1 MSATPSSSAS
11 AKGKNE
17 KRQENEKRQ
26 DKDKQNEDKIK
37 FDTIVKQYLDET
49 KKKGESGSE
58 SSKESVVPEPE
69 LEVRFGTMKH
79 STPLSKDN
87 VTNIIKKLKSSQFK
101 QETEEYSLRV
111 FLNDSDVR
119 VQLDGFSNIQNFCID
134 NSVADKN
141 AAMVVKKNMEHK
153 VTREDGSEFTSDIRP
168 VDNTDFDFRVSLQTE
183 REIGKDERE
192 QIVSNWKT
200 SGKNF
205 RYIRRTA
212 FTHPDYPVRVDI
224 SVVKDTFTPSRKS
237 YGNFKS
243 SNIMK
248 GEDKYEVEIEV
259 DNSTVIKMG
268 IQLDVLLKGLRECIK
283 LILSGIQSSNFP
295 ISNDEI
301 RKIQDEYSKLIYSGD
316 VRPPSRLAFI
326 GPASVTLQIK
336 NIAPVG
342 KYKMPSIRTN
352 YSVTDKAD
360 GLRKLLFVSNS
371 GKIYLID
378 SLMNVQFTG
387 LITEIKAFHNTLL
400 DGEHV
405 LHDKSGSFINLYL
418 AFDIYFIKGESVRER
433 SFYTS
438 SKEHADKSRH
448 SEMLKYISNVDANPI
463 LKGVKNPLVI
473 QSKRFYFDDGESGV
487 SAMFGLKSEDNASE
501 RIFMLCKQCIESEY
515 KYVTD
520 GLIFT
525 PCNTGVGGSSPG
537 QVGPLDRKFTW
548 ALSFKWKPPQ
558 YNTVDFLVN
567 TVKDD
572 KTNRDKV
579 TDKIDSGTISGINML
594 SQRQVDSYKELIL
607 KVGFDPS
614 NRSNK
619 IIPNAC
625 AIIYEG
631 AIDKVFGGSGE
642 YKPIQF
648 LPSNPYDANAGICLI
663 KLNSEGDMVTEEGAE
678 IFEDLTIVEFKYDKP
693 EKRWIPLRVRY
704 DKTADLRKN
713 GKNFGND
720 YKTADSVWYSIH
732 YPVTEDIIKGVD
744 KNINYDETSGASE
757 SASSISEVYYKSG
770 GGQEKLTEGL
780 RDFHNKF
787 VKSALI
793 YEMTKS
799 GDTLID
805 YAVGKAGDLHKWKES
820 GLSFIFGVDISR
832 DNIENPA
839 NGACARY
846 VNFARENS
854 GKMDAMF
861 VVGNSSRNVKDGG
874 AFANSSQLTR
884 EISNSVFGKG
894 SVDALK
900 KLGLNGVVANYGKG
914 ENGFDISSIQFAV
927 HYMFETE
934 DALNGFLRN
943 VCECTKVGGVFIG
956 TAFNGKKVF
965 DLLKRNGVKKNE
977 SYILFKGSSASGGG
991 GADRSKKIIEI
1002 IKKYDDDLR
1011 FPPDE
1016 FSLGYEIQVWQESIN
1031 NYISEYLVNF
1041 EYLDNMM
1048 SKYGFE
1054 PHHLDKGDIF
1064 RKSRSSFEE
1073 LFKVMREYHSSN
1085 PLYSKALAMSNEEK
1099 TVSFLND
1106 YFIYKKVR
1114 DVDCANLRHTVVV
1127 PRTEKQKTFAIH
1139 DKQGINHTRL
1149 VDILTDHK
1157 WKQVDIKTPNADFAW
1172 VGATV
1177 GSDFLRYEE
1186 SIYEIK
1192 TTLKNLLKGNGV
1204 KGYSTSDPDY
1214 PYTKNVITDKAQLYI
1229 ELKKKCPETCKKY
1242 MAESWFLSDEKRV
1255 AEYSEAD
1262 DGILIIKP
1270 LGVGAGG
1277 GEGIVYVTNKE
1288 ELTEFTNAFKRKK
1301 EKKDKGT
1308 KEYLVSK
1315 YIRNPMLIQGKKFH
1329 LRMYFMVCTRPNN
1342 KSDWFLFDEGKIIT
1356 AELPYK
1362 DADYMN
1368 KKIHDTHFKSTTK
1381 NRLFPDSRELGIS
1394 DKEAKSIMQQM
1405 REVLRC
1411 AYDVYKPHIAS
1422 TRESKYG
1429 FEVFGCDFMVTS
1441 DGGVKLLEINARHDY
1456 GVNDVKKESPEVY
1469 ERFCSDFWDWVYK
1482 NALEPIFSVDNE
1494 KTEKY
1499 ESEHDRVVAVI
1510 EKGFPFVERFW
1521 TKDDAQSAFD
1531 LIKSKIANASI
1542 ATLRKENY
1550 IQNTPYDILT
1560 GKKETEEVNK
1570 FIREYIG
1577 ANDNLKLNLTKDKN
1591 GKRLS
1596 YLMLQFDKSR
1606 GEFVSIKSPD
1616 EAVLDKDYLLV
1627 DYFTEPSKIT
1637 VRIAKGEPSLEEHFT
1652 KGTLIEKAVRILR
1665 RKSLEITDENLHDI
1679 IVSQSEG
1686 GVERREQAFNM
1697 KMSKID
1703 GKDKRV
1709 YLASAENA
1717 FVYIMI
1723 WKLLFPE
1730 MSSSDDFSNL
1740 KILDGA
1746 GGYGSRL
1753 MAAIMMNASYVGVEP
1768 NHLSTP
1774 GFNKM
1779 IEMFG
1784 SSEKQKM
1791 LEDGLPNAVG
1801 VDTLPP
1807 GWADVV
1813 MFSPPMWGKEVYNDE
1828 TVAKQSTNMFN
1839 NEKMWLSEFLHSSI
1853 EVLWSRLRVGGF
1865 IVFQS
1870 VRYDYI
1876 GEYMMKEH
1884 FAKGKDGEFVGIIS
1898 RVTSAGRY
1906 KPNWVWQKV
1915 NPREQEGSSKE
1926 GKEEEGAG
1934 KEEEGA
1940 GKEEEE
1946 EKEEEGAAGKEEEEV
1961 KGKEEKGESKKKV
1974 IFVKRKTIKK
1984 TPTPP

>member
-1 MSATPSSSAS
+1 MSSSKRHEERERE
-11 AKGKNE
+11 KGEGKIMVA
-17 KRQENEKRQ
+17 
-26 DKDKQNEDKIK
+26 KDKEKQSEEKIK
-37 FDTIVKQYLDET
+37 FDTIVKTYLDEIT
-49 KKKGESGSE
+49 KAKSD
-58 SSKESVVPEPE
+58 SSLNPE
-69 LEVRFGTMKH
+69 LEVRFGTMRQ
-79 STPLSKDN
+79 SAPLTKDN
-87 VTNIIKKLKSSQFK
+87 VTNVIKKLKSLQF
-101 QETEEYSLRV
+101 QQSGEEYSLRI

-134 NSVADKN
+134 NSIADKN
-141 AAMVVKKNMEHK
+141 AVMVIKRNMEHK
-153 VTREDGSEFTSDIRP
+153 VIREDGSEFVSDVRP

-192 QIVSNWKT
+192 QIVANWKS

-212 FTHPDYPVRVDI
+212 FTHPDYPVRIDI

-243 SNIMK
+243 ANVMR

-259 DNSTVIKMG
+259 VNSEVSAMG
-268 IQLDVLLKGLRECIK
+268 LETLLKGLRECIK
-283 LILSGIQSSNFP
+283 TILSGIQSSNFP
-295 ISNDEI
+295 ISNDEM
-301 RKIQDEYSKLIYSGD
+301 RQVQDEYSKLIYGGD
-316 VRPPSRLAFI
+316 VRPPSRIAFI
-326 GPASVTLQIK
+326 GPSSVTLQIK
-336 NIAPVG
+336 NIAPIG
-342 KYKMPSIRTN
+342 AYKMSSIRKN

-360 GLRKLLFVSNS
+360 GLRKLLFISTG
-371 GKIYLID
+371 GKMYLID
-378 SLMNVQFTG
+378 PLLNVQFTG
-387 LITEIKAFHNTLL
+387 LVVDIKAFHNTLL

-405 LHDKSGSFINLYL
+405 LHDKNGAFINLYL
-418 AFDIYFIKGESVRER
+418 AFDIYFLKGESVRER

-438 SKEHADKSRH
+438 NKEHMDKSRH
-448 SEMLKYISNVDANPI
+448 SEMLKYIANMDAKPV
-463 LKGVKNPLVI
+463 LKNAKSPLTV
-473 QSKRFYFDDGESGV
+473 QAKRFYFDDGGDIM
-487 SAMFGLKSEDNASE
+487 MFGETMTKSEENASE
-501 RIFMLCKQCIESEY
+501 RIFALCKQCLESEY

-525 PCNTGVGGSSPG
+525 PCNTGVGGTTPG

-579 TDKIDSGTISGINML
+579 IEKIDGGSISGINML
-594 SQRQVDSYKELIL
+594 SNRQVDSYKELVL

-625 AIIYEG
+625 AMIYEG
-631 AIDKVFGGSGE
+631 TIDKIAGGSGE

-648 LPSNPYDANAGICLI
+648 LPSNPYDASAGLCLM
-663 KLNSEGDMVTEEGAE
+663 KLNTDGDMVTEEGAE
-678 IFEDLTIVEFKYDKP
+678 VFEDLTIVEFKYDKP
-693 EKRWIPLRVRY
+693 EKRWIPLRIRY

-744 KNINYDETSGASE
+744 KNINYDETSSGDVSG
-757 SASSISEVYYKSG
+757 SIAEVYYKSSTSSNT
-770 GGQEKLTEGL
+770 EKLTEGL

-787 VKSALI
+787 VKAALI
-793 YEMTKS
+793 YEMSKA

-805 YAVGKAGDLHKWKES
+805 FAVGKAGDLHKWKES
-820 GLSFIFGVDISR
+820 GLSFVYGIDISR

-839 NGACARY
+839 NGACLRY
-846 VNFARENS
+846 VNFARENA

-861 VVGNSSRNVKDGG
+861 VVGNTSRNVKDGA
-874 AFANSSQLTR
+874 AFSGSSQLTR

-914 ENGFDISSIQFAV
+914 EVGFDISSIQFAL
-927 HYMFETE
+927 HYMFENE

-956 TAFNGKKVF
+956 TTFNGKKVF

-977 SYILFKGSSASGGG
+977 SFILFKGGVTDS
-991 GADRSKKIIEI
+991 SKKIIEI
-1002 IKKYDDDLR
+1002 VKKYDDDLR

-1016 FSLGYEIQVWQESIN
+1016 FSLGYEIQVWQESIG

-1041 EYLDNMM
+1041 EYLDGMM

-1064 RKSRSSFEE
+1064 RKSRASFEE
-1073 LFKVMREYHSSN
+1073 LFRIMREHHSSN
-1085 PLYSKALAMSNEEK
+1085 TLYAKALGMSNEEK
-1099 TVSFLND
+1099 TLSFLND

-1114 DVDCANLRHTVVV
+1114 DVDCSNLRHTVVV
-1127 PRTEKQKTFAIH
+1127 SKTEKQKTFAIH
-1139 DKQGINHTRL
+1139 DKQGLNHTRL

-1177 GSDFLRYEE
+1177 GGDFLRYED
-1186 SIYEIK
+1186 SIYDIK

-1204 KGYSTSDPDY
+1204 KGFSTSDPDY
-1214 PYTKNVITDKAQLYI
+1214 PYTKNVITDKAQLYM
-1229 ELKKKCPETCKKY
+1229 EMSKKCPEICKKY
-1242 MAESWFLSDEKRV
+1242 MAESWLLSDEKRV
-1255 AEYSEAD
+1255 TEYNEAD
-1262 DGILIIKP
+1262 DGVLIIKP

-1288 ELTEFTNAFKRKK
+1288 ELTEFTNAAKRRKQSK
-1301 EKKDKGT
+1301 EKGSKD
-1308 KEYLVSK
+1308 YLVSK
-1315 YIRNPMLIQGKKFH
+1315 YIRNPMLIEGKKFH
-1329 LRMYFMVCTRPNN
+1329 LRMYFMVCMRPNH
-1342 KSDWFLFDEGKIIT
+1342 KSDWFLFEEGKIIT

-1368 KKIHDTHFKSTTK
+1368 KKIHDTHFKSTKK
-1381 NRLFPDSRELGIS
+1381 NRLFPESRELGIS

-1411 AYDVYKPHIAS
+1411 AYDVYKPHVAS

-1441 DGGVKLLEINARHDY
+1441 DVGVKLLEINARHDY
-1456 GVNDVKKESPEVY
+1456 GVNDVKKEAPEVY
-1469 ERFCSDFWDWVYK
+1469 ERFCSDFWDWIYK
-1482 NALEPIFSVDNE
+1482 HAIEPVFSVDFE
-1494 KTEKY
+1494 GEEKY
-1499 ESEHDRVVAVI
+1499 DSEHDRVMSII

-1531 LIKSKIANASI
+1531 LIKSKIADASV

-1550 IQNTPYDILT
+1550 IQNTPYDILS

-1577 ANDNLKLNLTKDKN
+1577 ANDNLKFRIQGD
-1591 GKRLS
+1591 GKR
-1596 YLMLQFDKSR
+1596 DKSK
-1606 GEFVSIKSPD
+1606 GEFISIKSPD
-1616 EAVLDKDYLLV
+1616 EVVLDKDYLLV
-1627 DYFTEPSKIT
+1627 DYFTEPSKIM

-1652 KGTLIEKAVRILR
+1652 KGTLVEKAVRALR
-1665 RKSLEITDENLHDI
+1665 RKSLEFTDENLHNI

-1686 GVERREQAFNM
+1686 EQRREEAFNM
-1697 KMSKID
+1697 KISKID
-1703 GKDKRV
+1703 GKEKKV
-1709 YLASAENA
+1709 YLASAENT
-1717 FVYIMI
+1717 FVYIII
-1723 WKLLFPE
+1723 WKLLFPLLE
-1730 MSSSDDFSNL
+1730 DLSSL

-1753 MAAIMMNASYVGVEP
+1753 MAAIILNATYVGVEP
-1768 NHLSTP
+1768 NPLSTP
-1774 GFNKM
+1774 GFQKM

-1784 SSEKQKM
+1784 SPEKQKM

-1801 VDTLPP
+1801 VDKLPP

-1828 TVAKQSTNMFN
+1828 TVEKQSINMFT
-1839 NEKMWLSEFLHSSI
+1839 NEKVWLSDFLYASI

-1876 GEYMMKEH
+1876 GEYMMRQHFTKE
-1884 FAKGKDGEFVGIIS
+1884 KDGEFVGIIS
-1898 RVTSAGRY
+1898 RVTSSGRY

-1915 NPREQEGSSKE
+1915 DRQSSISE
-1926 GKEEEGAG
+1926 PLSEASEVSEA
-1934 KEEEGA
+1934 
-1940 GKEEEE
+1940 E
-1946 EKEEEGAAGKEEEEV
+1946 EKEDVGEVAGA
-1961 KGKEEKGESKKKV
+1961 EKTQDKQNPPKKKV
-1974 IFVKRKTIKK
+1974 IFVKRKTLKK
-1984 TPTPP
+1984 QPSPPS

>member
-1 MSATPSSSAS
+1 MSSGKRDEERE
-11 AKGKNE
+11 KGKPITA
-17 KRQENEKRQ
+17 K
-26 DKDKQNEDKIK
+26 DKEKQNEEKQK
-37 FDTIVKQYLDET
+37 FDTIVNTYLDEVRKAST
-49 KKKGESGSE
+49 SE
-58 SSKESVVPEPE
+58 SSLSLEPE
-69 LEVRFGTMKH
+69 LEVRFGTMRQ
-79 STPLSKDN
+79 SAPLTKDN
-87 VTNIIKKLKSSQFK
+87 VTNVIKKLKSLQF
-101 QETEEYSLRV
+101 QQSAEEYSLRI

-119 VQLDGFSNIQNFCID
+119 VQLDGFLNIQNFCID
-134 NSVADKN
+134 NSVTDKN
-141 AAMVVKKNMEHK
+141 AAMVIKRNMEHK
-153 VTREDGSEFTSDIRP
+153 VIREDGSEFVSDVRP

-192 QIVSNWKT
+192 QIVANWKS

-212 FTHPDYPVRVDI
+212 FTHPDYPVRIDI

-243 SNIMK
+243 ANVMR

-259 DNSTVIKMG
+259 VNSEVSKTS
-268 IQLDVLLKGLRECIK
+268 LELLLKGLRECIK
-283 LILSGIQSSNFP
+283 TILSGIQSSNFP
-295 ISNDEI
+295 ISNDEM
-301 RKIQDEYSKLIYSGD
+301 RQVQDEYSKLIYGGD
-316 VRPPSRLAFI
+316 VRPPSRIAFI
-326 GPASVTLQIK
+326 GPSSVTLQIK

-342 KYKMPSIRTN
+342 AYKMPSIRKN

-360 GLRKLLFVSNS
+360 GLRKLLFVSTS
-371 GKIYLID
+371 GKMYLID
-378 SLMNVQFTG
+378 PLLNVQFTG
-387 LITEIKAFHNTLL
+387 LVVDIKAFHNTLF

-405 LHDKSGSFINLYL
+405 LHDKNGAFINLYL
-418 AFDIYFIKGESVRER
+418 AFDIYFLKGESVRER

-438 SKEHADKSRH
+438 NKEHMDKSRH
-448 SEMLKYISNVDANPI
+448 SEMLKYIANMDAKPVLKSAKSPI
-463 LKGVKNPLVI
+463 IV
-473 QSKRFYFDDGESGV
+473 QAKRFYFDNGEGIIFGGES
-487 SAMFGLKSEDNASE
+487 MTKSEENASE
-501 RIFMLCKQCIESEY
+501 KIFALCKQCLESEY

-520 GLIFT
+520 GLILT
-525 PCNTGVGGSSPG
+525 PCNTGVGGSTPG

-548 ALSFKWKPPQ
+548 PLSFKWKPPQ

-579 TDKIDSGTISGINML
+579 IEKIDGGSISGINML
-594 SQRQVDSYKELIL
+594 SQRQVESYKELVL

-625 AIIYEG
+625 AMIYEG
-631 AIDKVFGGSGE
+631 TIDKISGGSGE

-648 LPSNPYDANAGICLI
+648 LPSNPYDASAGLCLM
-663 KLNSEGDMVTEEGAE
+663 KLNSDGDMVTEEGAE
-678 IFEDLTIVEFKYDKP
+678 VFEDLTIVEFKYDKP
-693 EKRWIPLRVRY
+693 EKRWIPLRIRY

-732 YPVTEDIIKGVD
+732 YPVTEEIIKGVD
-744 KNINYDETSGASE
+744 KNISYDETSDLGTS
-757 SASSISEVYYKSG
+757 SGSISEVYYKSSANT
-770 GGQEKLTEGL
+770 ERLTEGL

-787 VKSALI
+787 VKAALI
-793 YEMTKS
+793 YEMSKA

-805 YAVGKAGDLHKWKES
+805 FAVGKAGDLHKWKES
-820 GLSFIFGVDISR
+820 GLSFVYGIDISR

-839 NGACARY
+839 NGACLRY
-846 VNFARENS
+846 VNFTRENT

-861 VVGNSSRNVKDGG
+861 VVGNTSRNVKDGA
-874 AFANSSQLTR
+874 AFSGSSQLTR

-894 SVDALK
+894 SVDTLK
-900 KLGLNGVVANYGKG
+900 KLGLNGVVANYGRG
-914 ENGFDISSIQFAV
+914 ETGFDISSIQFAV
-927 HYMFETE
+927 HYMFENE
-934 DALNGFLRN
+934 DTLNGFLRN

-956 TAFNGKKVF
+956 TTFNGKKVF

-977 SYILFKGSSASGGG
+977 SFILFKGGVTES
-991 GADRSKKIIEI
+991 SKKIIEI
-1002 IKKYDDDLR
+1002 VKKYDDDLR

-1016 FSLGYEIQVWQESIN
+1016 FSLGYEIQVWQESIG

-1041 EYLDNMM
+1041 EYLDGMM

-1064 RKSRSSFEE
+1064 RKSRASFEE
-1073 LFKVMREYHSSN
+1073 LFKNMREHHSSN
-1085 PLYSKALAMSNEEK
+1085 TLYAKALGMSNEEK
-1099 TVSFLND
+1099 TLSFLND

-1127 PRTEKQKTFAIH
+1127 SKTEKQKTFAIH
-1139 DKQGINHTRL
+1139 DKQGLNHTRL

-1177 GSDFLRYEE
+1177 GGDFLRYED

-1204 KGYSTSDPDY
+1204 KGFSTSDPDY
-1214 PYTKNVITDKAQLYI
+1214 PYTKNVITDKAQLYM
-1229 ELKKKCPETCKKY
+1229 EMSKKCPEICKKY
-1242 MAESWFLSDEKRV
+1242 MAESWLLSDEKRV

-1262 DGILIIKP
+1262 DGVLIIKP

-1277 GEGIVYVTNKE
+1277 GEGIVYVSNKE
-1288 ELTEFTNAFKRKK
+1288 ELTEFTNAVKRRKQS
-1301 EKKDKGT
+1301 KDKGS

-1315 YIRNPMLIQGKKFH
+1315 YIRNPMLIEGKKFH
-1329 LRMYFMVCTRPNN
+1329 LRMYFMVCMRPNH
-1342 KSDWFLFDEGKIIT
+1342 KSDWFLFEEGKIIT

-1368 KKIHDTHFKSTTK
+1368 KKIHDTHFKSTKK
-1381 NRLFPDSRELGIS
+1381 NRLFPESRELGIG

-1441 DGGVKLLEINARHDY
+1441 DVGVKLLEINARHDY
-1456 GVNDVKKESPEVY
+1456 GVNDVKKEAPEVY
-1469 ERFCSDFWDWVYK
+1469 ERFCSDFWDWIYK
-1482 NALEPIFSVDNE
+1482 HAIEPVFSIDFE
-1494 KTEKY
+1494 GEEKY
-1499 ESEHDRVVAVI
+1499 DSEHDRVVSII
-1510 EKGFPFVERFW
+1510 EKGFPFVSRFW

-1531 LIKSKIANASI
+1531 LIKSKIADASI

-1577 ANDNLKLNLTKDKN
+1577 ANDNLKFSVEGE
-1591 GKRLS
+1591 GKR
-1596 YLMLQFDKSR
+1596 DKMK

-1616 EAVLDKDYLLV
+1616 EVVLDKDYLLV
-1627 DYFTEPSKIT
+1627 DYFTEPSKIM

-1652 KGTLIEKAVRILR
+1652 KGTLIEKAVRALR

-1686 GVERREQAFNM
+1686 EERREQAFNM

-1703 GKDKRV
+1703 GKEKRV
-1709 YLASAENA
+1709 YLASAENT
-1717 FVYIMI
+1717 FVYVII
-1723 WKLLFPE
+1723 WKLLFPLLE
-1730 MSSSDDFSNL
+1730 DLSTL

-1753 MAAIMMNASYVGVEP
+1753 MAAIMLNATYVGVEP
-1768 NHLSTP
+1768 NPLSTP
-1774 GFNKM
+1774 GFQKM

-1801 VDTLPP
+1801 VDKLPP

-1828 TVAKQSTNMFN
+1828 TVEKQSTNMFN
-1839 NEKMWLSEFLHSSI
+1839 NEKMWLSEFLHASI
-1853 EVLWSRLRVGGF
+1853 EVLWSRLRVGGY

-1876 GEYMMKEH
+1876 GEYMMREH
-1884 FAKGKDGEFVGIIS
+1884 FTKRKDGEFVGIIS
-1898 RVTSAGRY
+1898 RVTSSGRY

-1915 NPREQEGSSKE
+1915 DPSNTTKLEPKRVENVQKA
-1926 GKEEEGAG
+1926 EEVR
-1934 KEEEGA
+1934 
-1940 GKEEEE
+1940 E
-1946 EKEEEGAAGKEEEEV
+1946 EKIGEEEV
-1961 KGKEEKGESKKKV
+1961 GEKEQDVSEATDAPNPAKKKV
-1974 IFVKRKTIKK
+1974 IFVKRKTLKK
-1984 TPTPP
+1984 QPSPPS

>member
-1 MSATPSSSAS
+1 MSSSGKRHEERG
-11 AKGKNE
+11 KGKIIE
-17 KRQENEKRQ
+17 K
-26 DKDKQNEDKIK
+26 DKEKQNEEKSK
-37 FDTIVKQYLDET
+37 FDTIVKTYLDEVT
-49 KKKGESGSE
+49 KAKSGSL
-58 SSKESVVPEPE
+58 EPE
-69 LEVRFGTMKH
+69 LEVRFGTMRQ
-79 STPLSKDN
+79 SAPLTKDN
-87 VTNIIKKLKSSQFK
+87 VTNVIKKLKSLQF
-101 QETEEYSLRV
+101 QQSAEEYSLRI

-119 VQLDGFSNIQNFCID
+119 VQIDGFSNIQNFCID
-134 NSVADKN
+134 NSIADKN
-141 AAMVVKKNMEHK
+141 AVMVIKRNMEHK
-153 VTREDGSEFTSDIRP
+153 VIREDGSEFTSDVRP

-192 QIVSNWKT
+192 QIVANWKPV
-200 SGKNF
+200 GKNF

-243 SNIMK
+243 SNIMR

-259 DNSTVIKMG
+259 VNSEVSKSSV
-268 IQLDVLLKGLRECIK
+268 DSLLKGLRECIK
-283 LILSGIQSSNFP
+283 TILSGIQSSNFP
-295 ISNDEI
+295 ISNDEM
-301 RKIQDEYSKLIYSGD
+301 RRVQDEYSKLIYGGD
-316 VRPPSRLAFI
+316 VRPPSRIAFI
-326 GPASVTLQIK
+326 GPSSVTLQIK
-336 NIAPVG
+336 NIAPAG
-342 KYKMPSIRTN
+342 AYKMPSIRKN

-371 GKIYLID
+371 GKMYLID
-378 SLMNVQFTG
+378 PLLNVQFTG
-387 LITEIKAFHNTLL
+387 LVVEIKAFHNTLF

-405 LHDKSGSFINLYL
+405 LHDKGGDFINLYL
-418 AFDIYFIKGESVRER
+418 AFDIYFLKGESVRER

-438 SKEHADKSRH
+438 NKEHTDKSRH
-448 SEMLKYISNVDANPI
+448 SEMLKYIANMDASPV
-463 LKGVKNPLVI
+463 LKNTKSSLKVQP
-473 QSKRFYFDDGESGV
+473 KRFYFDDGDNI
-487 SAMFGLKSEDNASE
+487 MFGETMTKSEENASE
-501 RIFMLCKQCIESEY
+501 RIFMLCKQCLESEY
-515 KYVTD
+515 KYITD
-520 GLIFT
+520 GLILT
-525 PCNTGVGGSSPG
+525 PCNTGVGGTTPG

-558 YNTVDFLVN
+558 FNTVDFLIN

-572 KTNRDKV
+572 ETNRDKV
-579 TDKIDSGTISGINML
+579 IEKIDGGSISGINML
-594 SQRQVDSYKELIL
+594 SQRQVESYKQLVL

-625 AIIYEG
+625 AMIYEG
-631 AIDKVFGGSGE
+631 AIDKIAGGSGE

-648 LPSNPYDANAGICLI
+648 LPSNPYDASAGLCLM

-678 IFEDLTIVEFKYDKP
+678 VFEDLTIVEFKYDKP
-693 EKRWIPLRVRY
+693 EQRWIPLRIRY

-732 YPVTEDIIKGVD
+732 YPVTEEIIKGID
-744 KNINYDETSGASE
+744 KNISYDETSALGTDS
-757 SASSISEVYYKSG
+757 SSISEVYYKSSASSSSNA
-770 GGQEKLTEGL
+770 EKLTECL

-787 VKSALI
+787 VKAALI
-793 YEMTKS
+793 YEMSKA

-805 YAVGKAGDLHKWKES
+805 FAVGKAGDLYKWKES
-820 GLSFIFGVDISR
+820 GLSFVFGIDISR

-839 NGACARY
+839 NGACTRY
-846 VNFARENS
+846 VNFARENA

-861 VVGNSSRNVKDGG
+861 VVGNSSRNVKDGA
-874 AFANSSQLTR
+874 AFSGSSDLTR
-884 EISNSVFGKG
+884 VISKSVFGKG
-894 SVDALK
+894 SMDALK
-900 KLGLNGVVANYGKG
+900 KLGLNGVVATYGKG

-927 HYMFETE
+927 HYMFENE
-934 DALNGFLRN
+934 DTLNGFLKN

-956 TAFNGKKVF
+956 TTFNGKKVF

-977 SYILFKGSSASGGG
+977 SFILFKGGVTESP
-991 GADRSKKIIEI
+991 KKIIEI
-1002 IKKYDDDLR
+1002 VKKYDDDLR

-1016 FSLGYEIQVWQESIN
+1016 FSLGYEIQVWQESIG

-1041 EYLDNMM
+1041 EYLDGMM
-1048 SKYGFE
+1048 SRYGFE

-1064 RKSRSSFEE
+1064 RKSRASFEE
-1073 LFKVMREYHSSN
+1073 LFRTMREHHSSN
-1085 PLYSKALAMSNEEK
+1085 TLYAKALGMSNEEK
-1099 TVSFLND
+1099 TLSFLND

-1127 PRTEKQKTFAIH
+1127 PKTEKQKTFAIH
-1139 DKQGINHTRL
+1139 DKQGLNHTRL

-1177 GSDFLRYEE
+1177 GGEFLRYEE

-1204 KGYSTSDPDY
+1204 KGFSTDDPDY

-1229 ELKKKCPETCKKY
+1229 EMNKKCPEVCKKF

-1255 AEYSEAD
+1255 AEYSEAE

-1277 GEGIVYVTNKE
+1277 GEGIVHVTNKE
-1288 ELTEFTNAFKRKK
+1288 ELAEFTNAVKRRKQS
-1301 EKKDKGT
+1301 KDKGT
-1308 KEYLVSK
+1308 KEYFVSK
-1315 YIRNPMLIQGKKFH
+1315 YIRNPMLLEGKKFH
-1329 LRMYFMVCTRPNN
+1329 LRMYFMVCMRPNH
-1342 KSDWFLFDEGKIIT
+1342 KSDWFLFEEGKIIT

-1368 KKIHDTHFKSTTK
+1368 KKIHDTHFKSTKK
-1381 NRLFPDSRELGIS
+1381 NRLFPDSRELGLS

-1411 AYDVYKPHIAS
+1411 AYDVYKPHIAT

-1441 DGGVKLLEINARHDY
+1441 DIGVKLLEINARHDY
-1456 GVNDVKKESPEVY
+1456 GVNDVKKEAPEVY
-1469 ERFCSDFWDWVYK
+1469 ERFCSEFWDWVYK
-1482 NALEPIFSVDNE
+1482 NAIEPAFSIGFE
-1494 KTEKY
+1494 GEEKY
-1499 ESEHDRVVAVI
+1499 ESEHDRVVSII

-1521 TKDDAQSAFD
+1521 TKDDAQTAFD
-1531 LIKSKIANASI
+1531 LLKTKVADASI

-1550 IQNTPYDILT
+1550 IQNTSYDILT

-1570 FIREYIG
+1570 FIRQYVG
-1577 ANDNLKLNLTKDKN
+1577 ANDNLKFNIDAKDAKDGDK
-1591 GKRLS
+1591 GK
-1596 YLMLQFDKSR
+1596 
-1606 GEFVSIKSPD
+1606 GEFISIKSPD
-1616 EAVLDKDYLLV
+1616 ENVLDKDYLLV

-1652 KGTLIEKAVRILR
+1652 KGTLIEKAVRALR
-1665 RKSLEITDENLHDI
+1665 RKSLEITDKNLHDI
-1679 IVSQSEG
+1679 IVNQSEG
-1686 GVERREQAFNM
+1686 GDQRKEQANNM
-1697 KMSKID
+1697 KMSSID
-1703 GKDKRV
+1703 GKEKKV

-1717 FVYIMI
+1717 FIYIMI
-1723 WKLLFPE
+1723 WKLLFPSLE
-1730 MSSSDDFSNL
+1730 DVSGL

-1753 MAAIMMNASYVGVEP
+1753 MAAIALNATYVGVEP
-1768 NHLSTP
+1768 NPLSTP
-1774 GFNKM
+1774 GFHKM

-1801 VDTLPP
+1801 VDKLPP

-1828 TVAKQSTNMFN
+1828 TVEKQSINMFN
-1839 NEKMWLSEFLHSSI
+1839 SEKMWLSEFLYASI
-1853 EVLWSRLRVGGF
+1853 DVLWSRLRVGGY

-1876 GEYMMKEH
+1876 GEYMIKEH
-1884 FAKGKDGEFVGIIS
+1884 VEKQKDAEFRGIIS
-1898 RVTSAGRY
+1898 RVTSSGRY

-1915 NPREQEGSSKE
+1915 NHMGSESRKEEETGKEETGKE
-1926 GKEEEGAG
+1926 GKPQ
-1934 KEEEGA
+1934 
-1940 GKEEEE
+1940 
-1946 EKEEEGAAGKEEEEV
+1946 
-1961 KGKEEKGESKKKV
+1961 KKV
-1974 IFVKRKTIKK
+1974 IYVKRKTLKK
-1984 TPTPP
+1984 PPSSTDLQ

>member
-1 MSATPSSSAS
+1 MSSS
-11 AKGKNE
+11 KRHEERERGKIVVA
-17 KRQENEKRQ
+17 
-26 DKDKQNEDKIK
+26 KDKEKQSEEKQK
-37 FDTIVKQYLDET
+37 FDTIVKTYLDEIT
-49 KKKGESGSE
+49 KAATTSD
-58 SSKESVVPEPE
+58 SSLDPE
-69 LEVRFGTMKH
+69 LEVRFGTMRQ
-79 STPLSKDN
+79 SAPLTKDN
-87 VTNIIKKLKSSQFK
+87 VTNVIKKLKSLQF
-101 QETEEYSLRV
+101 QQSGEEYSLRI

-119 VQLDGFSNIQNFCID
+119 VQLDGFTNIQNFCID
-134 NSVADKN
+134 NSIADKN
-141 AAMVVKKNMEHK
+141 AVMVIKRNMEHK
-153 VTREDGSEFTSDIRP
+153 VIREDGSEFTSDVRP

-192 QIVSNWKT
+192 QIVANWKS

-212 FTHPDYPVRVDI
+212 FTHPDYPVRIDI

-243 SNIMK
+243 ANVMR

-259 DNSTVIKMG
+259 VNSEVSAMG
-268 IQLDVLLKGLRECIK
+268 LESLLKGLRECIK
-283 LILSGIQSSNFP
+283 NILSGIQSSNFP
-295 ISNDEI
+295 ISNDEM
-301 RKIQDEYSKLIYSGD
+301 RQIQDEYSKLIYGGD
-316 VRPPSRLAFI
+316 VRPPSRIAFI
-326 GPASVTLQIK
+326 GPSSVTLQIK
-336 NIAPVG
+336 NIAPIG
-342 KYKMPSIRTN
+342 AYKMPSIRKD

-360 GLRKLLFVSNS
+360 GLRKLLFISTG
-371 GKIYLID
+371 GKMYLID
-378 SLMNVQFTG
+378 PLLNVQFTG
-387 LITEIKAFHNTLL
+387 LVVDIKAFHNTLL

-405 LHDKSGSFINLYL
+405 LHDKNGAFINLYL
-418 AFDIYFIKGESVRER
+418 AFDIYFLKGESVRER
-433 SFYTS
+433 SFHTTN
-438 SKEHADKSRH
+438 KEHADKTRH
-448 SEMLKYISNVDANPI
+448 SEMLKYIANMDARPV
-463 LKGVKNPLVI
+463 LKSAKSSLTV
-473 QSKRFYFDDGESGV
+473 QCKRFYFDDGDT
-487 SAMFGLKSEDNASE
+487 MFGETVTKSEENASE
-501 RIFMLCKQCIESEY
+501 RIFALCKQCLESEF

-520 GLIFT
+520 GLILT
-525 PCNTGVGGSSPG
+525 PCNTGVGGTTPG

-579 TDKIDSGTISGINML
+579 VEKIEGGSVSGINML
-594 SQRQVDSYKELIL
+594 SNRQVDSYKELVL

-625 AIIYEG
+625 TIMYEG
-631 AIDKVFGGSGE
+631 TIDKIAGGSGE

-648 LPSNPYDANAGICLI
+648 LPSNPYDASAGLCLM
-663 KLNSEGDMVTEEGAE
+663 KLNTDGDMVTEEGAE
-678 IFEDLTIVEFKYDKP
+678 VFEDLTIVEFKYDKP
-693 EKRWIPLRVRY
+693 EKRWIPLRIRY

-744 KNINYDETSGASE
+744 KNISYDEMSSGGETA
-757 SASSISEVYYKSG
+757 SISEVYYKSSSANA
-770 GGQEKLTEGL
+770 EKLTEGL

-787 VKSALI
+787 VKAALI
-793 YEMTKS
+793 YEMSKA

-805 YAVGKAGDLHKWKES
+805 FAVGKAGDLHKWKES
-820 GLSFIFGVDISR
+820 GLSFVYGIDISR

-839 NGACARY
+839 NGACLRY
-846 VNFARENS
+846 VNFARENAM
-854 GKMDAMF
+854 KMDAMF
-861 VVGNSSRNVKDGG
+861 VVGNTSRNVKDGA
-874 AFANSSQLTR
+874 AFSGSSQLTR

-894 SVDALK
+894 SVDTLK
-900 KLGLNGVVANYGKG
+900 KLGLNGVVSNYGKG
-914 ENGFDISSIQFAV
+914 ESGFDISSIQFAV
-927 HYMFETE
+927 HYMFENE
-934 DALNGFLRN
+934 DTLNGFLRN

-956 TAFNGKKVF
+956 TTFNGKKVF

-977 SYILFKGSSASGGG
+977 SFILFKGGVTES
-991 GADRSKKIIEI
+991 SKKIIEI
-1002 IKKYDDDLR
+1002 VKKYDDDLR

-1016 FSLGYEIQVWQESIN
+1016 FSLGYEIQVWQESIG

-1041 EYLDNMM
+1041 EYLDGMM

-1054 PHHLDKGDIF
+1054 PHHLDKGNIF
-1064 RKSRSSFEE
+1064 RKGRASFEE
-1073 LFKVMREYHSSN
+1073 LFRIMREHHSSN
-1085 PLYSKALAMSNEEK
+1085 SLYAKALGMSNEEK
-1099 TVSFLND
+1099 TLSFLND

-1127 PRTEKQKTFAIH
+1127 SKTEKQKTFAIH
-1139 DKQGINHTRL
+1139 DKQGLNHIRL

-1177 GSDFLRYEE
+1177 GGEVLRYED

-1192 TTLKNLLKGNGV
+1192 TTVKNLLKGNGV
-1204 KGYSTSDPDY
+1204 KGFSTSDPDY
-1214 PYTKNVITDKAQLYI
+1214 PYTKNVITDKAQLYM
-1229 ELKKKCPETCKKY
+1229 EMSKKCPEICKKY
-1242 MAESWFLSDEKRV
+1242 MAESWLLSDEKRV

-1270 LGVGAGG
+1270 LGITSSPGR

-1288 ELTEFTNAFKRKK
+1288 ELTEFTNAVKRRKQS
-1301 EKKDKGT
+1301 KDKGKGT

-1315 YIRNPMLIQGKKFH
+1315 YIRNPMLIEGKKFH
-1329 LRMYFMVCTRPNN
+1329 LRMYFMVCMRPNH
-1342 KSDWFLFDEGKIIT
+1342 KSDWFLFEEGKIIT

-1368 KKIHDTHFKSTTK
+1368 KKIHDTHFKSTKK
-1381 NRLFPDSRELGIS
+1381 NRLFPESRELGIG

-1405 REVLRC
+1405 RDVLRC

-1441 DGGVKLLEINARHDY
+1441 DVSVKLLEINARHDY
-1456 GVNDVKKESPEVY
+1456 GVNDAKKEAPEVY
-1469 ERFCSDFWDWVYK
+1469 ERFCTDFWDWVYK
-1482 NALEPIFSVDNE
+1482 HAIEPVFTIDFE
-1494 KTEKY
+1494 GEEKY
-1499 ESEHDRVVAVI
+1499 DSEHDRVVSII
-1510 EKGFPFVERFW
+1510 EKGFPFVSRFW

-1531 LIKSKIANASI
+1531 LIKSKIADASI
-1542 ATLRKENY
+1542 ATLRKDNY

-1570 FIREYIG
+1570 FIRENIG
-1577 ANDNLKLNLTKDKN
+1577 ANDNLKF
-1591 GKRLS
+1591 RI
-1596 YLMLQFDKSR
+1596 DKSK

-1627 DYFTEPSKIT
+1627 DYFTEPSKIM

-1652 KGTLIEKAVRILR
+1652 KGMLVEKAVRALR

-1686 GVERREQAFNM
+1686 DERREQAFNM

-1703 GKDKRV
+1703 GKEKKV

-1717 FVYIMI
+1717 FVYIVI
-1723 WKLLFPE
+1723 WKLLFPLLE
-1730 MSSSDDFSNL
+1730 DLSSL

-1753 MAAIMMNASYVGVEP
+1753 MAAIILNATYVGVEP
-1768 NHLSTP
+1768 NPLSTP
-1774 GFNKM
+1774 GFQKM

-1801 VDTLPP
+1801 VDKLPP

-1828 TVAKQSTNMFN
+1828 TVEKQSTNMFT
-1839 NEKMWLSEFLHSSI
+1839 NEKMWLSEFLHASI
-1853 EVLWSRLRVGGF
+1853 EVLWSRLRVGGY

-1876 GEYMMKEH
+1876 GEYMMREH
-1884 FAKGKDGEFVGIIS
+1884 FTKRKDGEFMGIIS
-1898 RVTSAGRY
+1898 RVTSSGRY
-1906 KPNWVWQKV
+1906 KPNWVWKKID
-1915 NPREQEGSSKE
+1915 PSSRTESELKRDEREEK
-1926 GKEEEGAG
+1926 KAEEGEATVS
-1934 KEEEGA
+1934 
-1940 GKEEEE
+1940 
-1946 EKEEEGAAGKEEEEV
+1946 EKTQDNPNPPP
-1961 KGKEEKGESKKKV
+1961 KKV
-1974 IFVKRKTIKK
+1974 IFVKRKTLKK
-1984 TPTPP
+1984 QPSPPSPPS

>member
-1 MSATPSSSAS
+1 V
-11 AKGKNE
+11 AKYKE
-17 KRQENEKRQ
+17 KQSEEKQ
-26 DKDKQNEDKIK
+26 K
-37 FDTIVKQYLDET
+37 FDTIVKTYLDEIT
-49 KKKGESGSE
+49 KAKGD
-58 SSKESVVPEPE
+58 SSLNPE
-69 LEVRFGTMKH
+69 LEVRFGTMRQ
-79 STPLSKDN
+79 SAPLTKDN
-87 VTNIIKKLKSSQFK
+87 VTNVIKKLKSLQF
-101 QETEEYSLRV
+101 QQSGEEYSLRI

-119 VQLDGFSNIQNFCID
+119 VQLDGFTNIQNFCID
-134 NSVADKN
+134 NSIADKN
-141 AAMVVKKNMEHK
+141 AVMAIKRNMEHK
-153 VTREDGSEFTSDIRP
+153 VIREDGSEFTSDVRP

-192 QIVSNWKT
+192 QIVANWKS

-212 FTHPDYPVRVDI
+212 FTHPDYPVRIDI

-243 SNIMK
+243 ANVMR

-259 DNSTVIKMG
+259 VNSEVSAMG
-268 IQLDVLLKGLRECIK
+268 LETLLKGLRECIK
-283 LILSGIQSSNFP
+283 TILSGIQSSNFP
-295 ISNDEI
+295 ISNDEM
-301 RKIQDEYSKLIYSGD
+301 RHVQDEYSKLIYGGD
-316 VRPPSRLAFI
+316 VRPPSRIAFI
-326 GPASVTLQIK
+326 GPSSVTLQIK
-336 NIAPVG
+336 NIAPIG
-342 KYKMPSIRTN
+342 AYKMPSIRKD

-360 GLRKLLFVSNS
+360 GLRKLLFISTG
-371 GKIYLID
+371 GKMYLID
-378 SLMNVQFTG
+378 PLLNVQFTG
-387 LITEIKAFHNTLL
+387 LVVDIKAFHNTLL

-405 LHDKSGSFINLYL
+405 LHDKNGAFINLYL
-418 AFDIYFIKGESVRER
+418 AFDIYFLKGESVRER
-433 SFYTS
+433 SFHTS
-438 SKEHADKSRH
+438 NKEHADKTRH
-448 SEMLKYISNVDANPI
+448 SEMLKYIADMDAKPV
-463 LKGVKNPLVI
+463 LKSAKSSLTV
-473 QSKRFYFDDGESGV
+473 QCKRFYFDDGDT
-487 SAMFGLKSEDNASE
+487 MFSETMTKSEENASE
-501 RIFMLCKQCIESEY
+501 RIFALCKQCLESEF

-525 PCNTGVGGSSPG
+525 PCNTGVGGTTPG

-579 TDKIDSGTISGINML
+579 IEKIDGGSVSGINML
-594 SQRQVDSYKELIL
+594 SNRQIDSYKELVL

-625 AIIYEG
+625 AMIYEG
-631 AIDKVFGGSGE
+631 TIDKIAGGSGE

-648 LPSNPYDANAGICLI
+648 LPSNPYDASAGLCLM
-663 KLNSEGDMVTEEGAE
+663 KLNTDGDMVTEEGAE
-678 IFEDLTIVEFKYDKP
+678 VFEDLTIVEFKYDKS
-693 EKRWIPLRVRY
+693 EKRWIPLRIRY

-744 KNINYDETSGASE
+744 KNISYDETSSGGETA
-757 SASSISEVYYKSG
+757 SISEVYYKSSSANA
-770 GGQEKLTEGL
+770 EKLTEGL

-787 VKSALI
+787 VKAALI
-793 YEMTKS
+793 YEMSKA

-805 YAVGKAGDLHKWKES
+805 FAVGKAGDLYKWKES
-820 GLSFIFGVDISR
+820 GLSFVYGIDISR

-839 NGACARY
+839 NGACLRY
-846 VNFARENS
+846 VNFARENAM
-854 GKMDAMF
+854 KMDAMF
-861 VVGNSSRNVKDGG
+861 VVGNTSRNVKDGA
-874 AFANSSQLTR
+874 AFSGSSELTR
-884 EISNSVFGKG
+884 EISKSVFGKG
-894 SVDALK
+894 SVDTLK

-914 ENGFDISSIQFAV
+914 ESGFDISSIQFAV
-927 HYMFETE
+927 HYMFENEET
-934 DALNGFLRN
+934 LNGFMRN

-956 TAFNGKKVF
+956 TTFNGKKVF

-977 SYILFKGSSASGGG
+977 SFILFKGGVTES
-991 GADRSKKIIEI
+991 SKKIIEI
-1002 IKKYDDDLR
+1002 VKKYDDDLR

-1016 FSLGYEIQVWQESIN
+1016 FSLGYEIQVWQESIG

-1041 EYLDNMM
+1041 EYLDGMM

-1054 PHHLDKGDIF
+1054 PHHLDKGNIF
-1064 RKSRSSFEE
+1064 RKSRASFEE
-1073 LFKVMREYHSSN
+1073 LFSIMREYHSSN
-1085 PLYSKALAMSNEEK
+1085 SLYAKALGMSNEEK
-1099 TVSFLND
+1099 TLSFLND

-1127 PRTEKQKTFAIH
+1127 SKTEKQKTFAIH
-1139 DKQGINHTRL
+1139 DKQGLNHTRL

-1172 VGATV
+1172 AGATV
-1177 GSDFLRYEE
+1177 GGDFLRYED

-1192 TTLKNLLKGNGV
+1192 TTVKNLLKGNGV
-1204 KGYSTSDPDY
+1204 KGFSTSDPDY
-1214 PYTKNVITDKAQLYI
+1214 PYTKNVITDKAQLYM
-1229 ELKKKCPETCKKY
+1229 EMSKKCPEICKKY

-1288 ELTEFTNAFKRKK
+1288 ELAEFTNAVKRRKQS
-1301 EKKDKGT
+1301 KDKGT

-1315 YIRNPMLIQGKKFH
+1315 YIRNPMLIEGKKFH
-1329 LRMYFMVCTRPNN
+1329 LRMYFMVCMRPNN
-1342 KSDWFLFDEGKIIT
+1342 KSDWFLFEEGKIIT

-1368 KKIHDTHFKSTTK
+1368 KKIHDTHFKSTKK
-1381 NRLFPDSRELGIS
+1381 NRLFPESRELGIG

-1441 DGGVKLLEINARHDY
+1441 DVGVKLLEINARHDY
-1456 GVNDVKKESPEVY
+1456 GVNDVKKEAPEVY
-1469 ERFCSDFWDWVYK
+1469 ERFCTDFWDWIYK
-1482 NALEPIFSVDNE
+1482 HAIEPVFTIDFE
-1494 KTEKY
+1494 GEEKY
-1499 ESEHDRVVAVI
+1499 DSEHDRVVSMI
-1510 EKGFPFVERFW
+1510 EKGFPFVSRFW

-1531 LIKSKIANASI
+1531 LIKSKIADASV

-1577 ANDNLKLNLTKDKN
+1577 ANDNLKLNLSKDKN
-1591 GKRLS
+1591 GKRTS
-1596 YLMLQFDKSR
+1596 YLMLQFDKSK

-1616 EAVLDKDYLLV
+1616 EVVLDKDYLLV

-1652 KGTLIEKAVRILR
+1652 KGTLVEKAVRALR

-1686 GVERREQAFNM
+1686 GERREQAFNM

-1703 GKDKRV
+1703 GKEKKV
-1709 YLASAENA
+1709 YLASAENT
-1717 FVYIMI
+1717 FVYVMI
-1723 WKLLFPE
+1723 WKLLFPLLE
-1730 MSSSDDFSNL
+1730 DLSSL

-1753 MAAIMMNASYVGVEP
+1753 MAAIMLNATYVGVEP
-1768 NHLSTP
+1768 NPLSTP
-1774 GFNKM
+1774 GFQKM

-1801 VDTLPP
+1801 VDKLPP

-1828 TVAKQSTNMFN
+1828 TVEKQSTNMFT
-1839 NEKMWLSEFLHSSI
+1839 NEKLWLTEFLYASI
-1853 EVLWSRLRVGGF
+1853 EVLWSRLRVGGY

-1876 GEYMMKEH
+1876 GEYMMREH
-1884 FAKGKDGEFVGIIS
+1884 FTKRKDGEFVGIIS
-1898 RVTSAGRY
+1898 RVTSSGRY
-1906 KPNWVWQKV
+1906 KPNWIWQKV
-1915 NPREQEGSSKE
+1915 DPSSTTELELKNVEQNKE
-1926 GKEEEGAG
+1926 KKAEEVGEEKEE
-1934 KEEEGA
+1934 
-1940 GKEEEE
+1940 KEEEE
-1946 EKEEEGAAGKEEEEV
+1946 ENEPPASEATV
-1961 KGKEEKGESKKKV
+1961 VESEPKQDKPNPAKKL
-1974 IFVKRKTIKK
+1974 IFVKRKTLKK
-1984 TPTPP
+1984 QLSPPSPPS

>member
-1 MSATPSSSAS
+1 MSSSKRHEEEREKGKTITAKDKEKQNEEKLKFDRIVKTYLDEITKARTSESSSA
-11 AKGKNE
+11 
-17 KRQENEKRQ
+17 
-26 DKDKQNEDKIK
+26 
-37 FDTIVKQYLDET
+37 V
-49 KKKGESGSE
+49 
-58 SSKESVVPEPE
+58 EPE
-69 LEVRFGTMKH
+69 LEVRFGTMRQ
-79 STPLSKDN
+79 STPLTKDN
-87 VTNIIKKLKSSQFK
+87 VTNVIKKLKSLQF
-101 QETEEYSLRV
+101 QQSAEEYSLRI

-119 VQLDGFSNIQNFCID
+119 IQIDGFSNIQNFCID
-134 NSVADKN
+134 NSISDKN
-141 AAMVVKKNMEHK
+141 ATMVIKRNMEHK
-153 VTREDGSEFTSDIRP
+153 VIREDGSEFVSDVRP

-192 QIVSNWKT
+192 QIVANWKS

-205 RYIRRTA
+205 RYIRRSA
-212 FTHPDYPVRVDI
+212 FTHPDYPVRIDI

-243 SNIMK
+243 ANVMR

-259 DNSTVIKMG
+259 VNS
-268 IQLDVLLKGLRECIK
+268 DVVALKSQSQSPSLLESLLKGLRECIK
-283 LILSGIQSSNFP
+283 TILSGIQSSNFP
-295 ISNDEI
+295 ISNDEM
-301 RKIQDEYSKLIYSGD
+301 RQVQDEYSKLIYGGD
-316 VRPPSRLAFI
+316 VRPPSRIAFI

-336 NIAPVG
+336 NIAPAG
-342 KYKMPSIRTN
+342 AYKMPSIRKN

-360 GLRKLLFVSNS
+360 GLRKLLFISTG
-371 GKIYLID
+371 GKVYLID
-378 SLMNVQFTG
+378 PLLNVQFTG
-387 LITEIKAFHNTLL
+387 LVVDIKAFHNTLL

-405 LHDKSGSFINLYL
+405 LHDKNGAFINLYL
-418 AFDIYFIKGESVRER
+418 AFDIYFLKGESVRER

-438 SKEHADKSRH
+438 SKEHMDKSRH
-448 SEMLKYISNVDANPI
+448 SEMLKYIANMDAKSV
-463 LKGVKNPLVI
+463 LKTAKGSLTVQP
-473 QSKRFYFDDGESGV
+473 KRFYFDDGEGV
-487 SAMFGLKSEDNASE
+487 AGIGSIFETKSAEENASE
-501 RIFMLCKQCIESEY
+501 RIFALCKQCLESEY

-525 PCNTGVGGSSPG
+525 PCNTGVGGTTPG

-579 TDKIDSGTISGINML
+579 IEKIDGGSISGINML
-594 SQRQVDSYKELIL
+594 SNKQVDSYKELIL

-625 AIIYEG
+625 AMIYEG
-631 AIDKVFGGSGE
+631 TIDKIAGGSGE

-648 LPSNPYDANAGICLI
+648 LPSNPYDASAGICLM
-663 KLNSEGDMVTEEGAE
+663 KLNSDGDMVTEEGAE
-678 IFEDLTIVEFKYDKP
+678 VFEDLTIVEFKYDKP
-693 EKRWIPLRVRY
+693 DKRWVPLRIRY

-732 YPVTEDIIKGVD
+732 YPVTEDIIKGTD
-744 KNINYDETSGASE
+744 KNINYDETSGLGSG
-757 SASSISEVYYKSG
+757 SISEVYYKSSSNSNT
-770 GGQEKLTEGL
+770 EKLTEGL

-787 VKSALI
+787 VKAALI
-793 YEMTKS
+793 YEMSKA

-805 YAVGKAGDLHKWKES
+805 FAVGKAGDLHKWKES
-820 GLSFIFGVDISR
+820 GLSFVYGIDISR

-839 NGACARY
+839 NGACTRY
-846 VNFARENS
+846 VNFARENA
-854 GKMDAMF
+854 GKMEAVF
-861 VVGNSSRNVKDGG
+861 VVGNTSKNIKDGS
-874 AFANSSQLTR
+874 AFSGSSQLTH
-884 EISNSVFGKG
+884 EISKSVFGKG

-914 ENGFDISSIQFAV
+914 EGGFDISSIQFAV
-927 HYMFETE
+927 HYMFENE
-934 DALNGFLRN
+934 DTLNGLLRN
-943 VCECTKVGGVFIG
+943 VCECTKVGGLFIG
-956 TAFNGKKVF
+956 TTFNGKKVF

-977 SYILFKGSSASGGG
+977 SFILFKGGVTES
-991 GADRSKKIIEI
+991 SKKIIEI
-1002 IKKYDDDLR
+1002 VKKYDDDLR

-1016 FSLGYEIQVWQESIN
+1016 FSLGYEIQVWQESIG

-1041 EYLDNMM
+1041 EYLDGMM

-1064 RKSRSSFEE
+1064 RKSRASFEE
-1073 LFKVMREYHSSN
+1073 LFRIMREHHSSN
-1085 PLYSKALAMSNEEK
+1085 ALYAKALGMSNEEK
-1099 TVSFLND
+1099 TLSFLND

-1139 DKQGINHTRL
+1139 DKQGLNHTRL

-1177 GSDFLRYEE
+1177 GGDFLRYEDN
-1186 SIYEIK
+1186 IYEIK

-1204 KGYSTSDPDY
+1204 KGFSTSDPDY
-1214 PYTKNVITDKAQLYI
+1214 PYTKNVITDKAQLYM
-1229 ELKKKCPETCKKY
+1229 EMKKKCPEICKKY
-1242 MAESWFLSDEKRV
+1242 MAESWLLSDEKRV

-1262 DGILIIKP
+1262 DGVLIIKP

-1288 ELTEFTNAFKRKK
+1288 ELSEFTNAVKRRKQSK
-1301 EKKDKGT
+1301 EKGSKD
-1308 KEYLVSK
+1308 YLVSK
-1315 YIRNPMLIQGKKFH
+1315 YLRNPMLIEGKKFH
-1329 LRMYFMVCTRPNN
+1329 LRMYFMVCMRNN
-1342 KSDWFLFDEGKIIT
+1342 HKSDWFLFDEGKIIT

-1368 KKIHDTHFKSTTK
+1368 KKIHDTHFKSTKK
-1381 NRLFPDSRELGIS
+1381 NRLFPESRELGIS
-1394 DKEAKSIMQQM
+1394 DKEAKSILQQM

-1441 DGGVKLLEINARHDY
+1441 DVSVKLLEINARHDY
-1456 GVNDVKKESPEVY
+1456 GVNDIKKEAPEVY
-1469 ERFCSDFWDWVYK
+1469 ERFCSDFWDWIYK
-1482 NALEPIFSVDNE
+1482 NAIEPVFSVDFE
-1494 KTEKY
+1494 DKEKY
-1499 ESEHDRVVAVI
+1499 ESEHDRILSII
-1510 EKGFPFVERFW
+1510 ERGFPFVSRFW
-1521 TKDDAQSAFD
+1521 TKDDVQSAFE
-1531 LIKSKIANASI
+1531 LIKNKVADASI
-1542 ATLRKENY
+1542 ATLKKENY
-1550 IQNTPYDILT
+1550 IQNAPYDILT

-1570 FIREYIG
+1570 FIRQFIG
-1577 ANDNLKLNLTKDKN
+1577 ANDNLKFRLEGKDDKN
-1591 GKRLS
+1591 GR
-1596 YLMLQFDKSR
+1596 
-1606 GEFVSIKSPD
+1606 EFISIKSPD
-1616 EAVLDKDYLLV
+1616 EVVLDKDYMLV

-1652 KGTLIEKAVRILR
+1652 KGTLVEKAVRALR

-1679 IVSQSEG
+1679 IVSQSDEG
-1686 GVERREQAFNM
+1686 ERREQATNM
-1697 KMSKID
+1697 KFSSID
-1703 GKDKRV
+1703 GKEKRV
-1709 YLASAENA
+1709 YLASAENT
-1717 FVYIMI
+1717 FVYIII
-1723 WKLLFPE
+1723 WKLLFPSVE
-1730 MSSSDDFSNL
+1730 DFSSL

-1753 MAAIMMNASYVGVEP
+1753 MAAIMLNANYVGVEP
-1768 NHLSTP
+1768 NPLSTP
-1774 GFNKM
+1774 GFQKM

-1784 SSEKQKM
+1784 SPEKQKM
-1791 LEDGLPNAVG
+1791 FEDGLPNAVG
-1801 VDTLPP
+1801 IDKLPP

-1828 TVAKQSTNMFN
+1828 TVEKQSTNMFT
-1839 NEKMWLSEFLHSSI
+1839 NEKMWLNEFLYASI
-1853 EVLWSRLRVGGF
+1853 EVLWSRLRVGGY

-1876 GEYMMKEH
+1876 GEYMTSEH
-1884 FAKGKDGEFVGIIS
+1884 MNKKKDGIFKGIIS
-1898 RVTSAGRY
+1898 RVTTSGRY
-1906 KPNWVWQKV
+1906 KPNWIWQKI
-1915 NPREQEGSSKE
+1915 NPRELEEYQEKKVEEVETKEE
-1926 GKEEEGAG
+1926 GKEKWEEQ
-1934 KEEEGA
+1934 EEQPISEQN
-1940 GKEEEE
+1940 
-1946 EKEEEGAAGKEEEEV
+1946 EKKI
-1961 KGKEEKGESKKKV
+1961 SKKKSY
-1974 IFVKRKTIKK
+1974 ICKK
-1984 TPTPP
+1984 KNVEKDAFIPAISK

>member
-1 MSATPSSSAS
+1 M
-11 AKGKNE
+11 
-17 KRQENEKRQ
+17 R
-26 DKDKQNEDKIK
+26 
-37 FDTIVKQYLDET
+37 
-49 KKKGESGSE
+49 
-58 SSKESVVPEPE
+58 
-69 LEVRFGTMKH
+69 
-79 STPLSKDN
+79 
-87 VTNIIKKLKSSQFK
+87 
-101 QETEEYSLRV
+101 
-111 FLNDSDVR
+111 
-119 VQLDGFSNIQNFCID
+119 
-134 NSVADKN
+134 
-141 AAMVVKKNMEHK
+141 
-153 VTREDGSEFTSDIRP
+153 
-168 VDNTDFDFRVSLQTE
+168 
-183 REIGKDERE
+183 
-192 QIVSNWKT
+192 
-200 SGKNF
+200 
-205 RYIRRTA
+205 
-212 FTHPDYPVRVDI
+212 
-224 SVVKDTFTPSRKS
+224 
-237 YGNFKS
+237 
-243 SNIMK
+243 

-259 DNSTVIKMG
+259 VNSEVSAIG
-268 IQLDVLLKGLRECIK
+268 LESLLKGLRECIK
-283 LILSGIQSSNFP
+283 TILSGIQSSNFP
-295 ISNDEI
+295 ISNDEM
-301 RKIQDEYSKLIYSGD
+301 RQVQDEYSKLIYGGD
-316 VRPPSRLAFI
+316 VRPPSRIAFI
-326 GPASVTLQIK
+326 GPSSVTLQIK
-336 NIAPVG
+336 NIAPAG
-342 KYKMPSIRTN
+342 AYKMPSIRKN

-360 GLRKLLFVSNS
+360 GLRKLLFISSS
-371 GKIYLID
+371 GKVYLID
-378 SLMNVQFTG
+378 PLLNVQFTG
-387 LITEIKAFHNTLL
+387 LVVDIKAFHNTLL

-405 LHDKSGSFINLYL
+405 LHDKNGGFINLYL
-418 AFDIYFIKGESVRER
+418 AFDIYFLKGESVRER
-433 SFYTS
+433 SFYTTN
-438 SKEHADKSRH
+438 KEHMDKSRH
-448 SEMLKYISNVDANPI
+448 SEMLKYIANMDAKPV
-463 LKGVKNPLVI
+463 LKNAKSPLTV
-473 QSKRFYFDDGESGV
+473 QAKRFYFDDGESGIAGI
-487 SAMFGLKSEDNASE
+487 SAIFETKIGEENASE
-501 RIFMLCKQCIESEY
+501 RIFALCKQCLESEY

-520 GLIFT
+520 GLILT
-525 PCNTGVGGSSPG
+525 PCNTGVGGTTPG

-579 TDKIDSGTISGINML
+579 IEKIDGGSISGINML
-594 SQRQVDSYKELIL
+594 SNRQVESYKELVL

-625 AIIYEG
+625 AMIYEG
-631 AIDKVFGGSGE
+631 TIDKISGGSGE

-648 LPSNPYDANAGICLI
+648 LPSNPYDASAGLCLM
-663 KLNSEGDMVTEEGAE
+663 KLNSDGDMVTEEGAE
-678 IFEDLTIVEFKYDKP
+678 VFEDLTIVEFKYDKP
-693 EKRWIPLRVRY
+693 EKRWVPLRIRY

-744 KNINYDETSGASE
+744 KNINYEETSSGGDTG
-757 SASSISEVYYKSG
+757 SITEVYYKSSSSSNT
-770 GGQEKLTEGL
+770 EKLTEGL

-787 VKSALI
+787 VKAALI
-793 YEMTKS
+793 YEMSKA

-805 YAVGKAGDLHKWKES
+805 FAVGKAGDLHKWKES
-820 GLSFIFGVDISR
+820 GLSFVYGIDISR

-839 NGACARY
+839 NGACTRY
-846 VNFARENS
+846 VNFARENA

-861 VVGNSSRNVKDGG
+861 VVGNTSRNVKDGA
-874 AFANSSQLTR
+874 AFSGSSQLTR

-900 KLGLNGVVANYGKG
+900 KLGLNGIAANYGKG
-914 ENGFDISSIQFAV
+914 EVGFDISSIQFAA
-927 HYMFETE
+927 HYMFENENT
-934 DALNGFLRN
+934 LNGFLRN

-956 TAFNGKKVF
+956 TTFNGKKVF

-977 SYILFKGSSASGGG
+977 SFVLFKGGVTEA
-991 GADRSKKIIEI
+991 SKKIIEI
-1002 IKKYDDDLR
+1002 VKKYDDDLR

-1016 FSLGYEIQVWQESIN
+1016 FSLGYEIQVWQESIG

-1041 EYLDNMM
+1041 EYLDGMM

-1064 RKSRSSFEE
+1064 RKSRASFEE
-1073 LFKVMREYHSSN
+1073 LFRVMREHHASN
-1085 PLYSKALAMSNEEK
+1085 SLYAKALGMSNEEK
-1099 TVSFLND
+1099 TLSFLND

-1127 PRTEKQKTFAIH
+1127 SKTEKQKTFAIH
-1139 DKQGINHTRL
+1139 DKQGLNHTRL
-1149 VDILTDHK
+1149 VDLLTDHK

-1177 GSDFLRYEE
+1177 GGDFLRYEE
-1186 SIYEIK
+1186 SIYDIK

-1204 KGYSTSDPDY
+1204 KGFSTSDPDY
-1214 PYTKNVITDKAQLYI
+1214 PYTKNVITDKAQLYV
-1229 ELKKKCPETCKKY
+1229 EMNKKCPEICKKY
-1242 MAESWFLSDEKRV
+1242 MAESWLLSDEKRV

-1262 DGILIIKP
+1262 DGVLIIKP

-1288 ELTEFTNAFKRKK
+1288 ELVEFTNAVKRRKQS
-1301 EKKDKGT
+1301 KDKGS

-1315 YIRNPMLIQGKKFH
+1315 YIRNPMLIEGKKFH
-1329 LRMYFMVCTRPNN
+1329 LRMYFMVCMRANH
-1342 KSDWFLFDEGKIIT
+1342 KSDWFLFEEGKIIT

-1368 KKIHDTHFKSTTK
+1368 KKIHDTHFKSTKK
-1381 NRLFPDSRELGIS
+1381 NRLFPESRELGIS
-1394 DKEAKSIMQQM
+1394 DKEAKNIMQQM

-1441 DGGVKLLEINARHDY
+1441 DVGVKLLEINARHDY
-1456 GVNDVKKESPEVY
+1456 GVNDVKKEAPEVY

-1482 NALEPIFSVDNE
+1482 HAIEPVFSIDFE
-1494 KTEKY
+1494 GEEKY
-1499 ESEHDRVVAVI
+1499 DSEHDRVVSII

-1531 LIKSKIANASI
+1531 LIKTKIADVSVS
-1542 ATLRKENY
+1542 TLRKDNY
-1550 IQNTPYDILT
+1550 IQNTPYDVLT

-1577 ANDNLKLNLTKDKN
+1577 ANDNLKFRIKGE
-1591 GKRLS
+1591 GKS
-1596 YLMLQFDKSR
+1596 DKSGSK

-1616 EAVLDKDYLLV
+1616 EVVLDKDYLLV
-1627 DYFTEPSKIT
+1627 DYFTEPSKIM

-1652 KGTLIEKAVRILR
+1652 KGTLVEKAVRALR

-1686 GVERREQAFNM
+1686 GQAFNM
-1697 KMSKID
+1697 KMSSID
-1703 GKDKRV
+1703 GKEKKV
-1709 YLASAENA
+1709 YLASAENT
-1717 FVYIMI
+1717 FVYIII
-1723 WKLLFPE
+1723 WKLLFPSLE
-1730 MSSSDDFSNL
+1730 DLSSL

-1753 MAAIMMNASYVGVEP
+1753 MAAIMLNATYVGVEP
-1768 NHLSTP
+1768 NPLSTP
-1774 GFNKM
+1774 GFQKM

-1784 SSEKQKM
+1784 SPEKQKM

-1801 VDTLPP
+1801 VDKLPP

-1828 TVAKQSTNMFN
+1828 TVEKQSTNMFN
-1839 NEKMWLSEFLHSSI
+1839 NEKMWLSEFLYASI

-1876 GEYMMKEH
+1876 GEYMMREH
-1884 FAKGKDGEFVGIIS
+1884 FTKEKDGEFMGVIS
-1898 RVTSAGRY
+1898 RVTSSGRY

-1915 NPREQEGSSKE
+1915 NRSSSTSEPRKVEEIEEGQEKQEEGQEKQEEGQGKQEEGQGKQEEGQGKE
-1926 GKEEEGAG
+1926 GQEKQEEG
-1934 KEEEGA
+1934 KPQ
-1940 GKEEEE
+1940 
-1946 EKEEEGAAGKEEEEV
+1946 
-1961 KGKEEKGESKKKV
+1961 KKKV
-1974 IFVKRKTIKK
+1974 IYVKRKTLKK
-1984 TPTPP
+1984 SPSPPSPS

>member
-1 MSATPSSSAS
+1 MSSS
-11 AKGKNE
+11 G
-17 KRQENEKRQ
+17 KRQEEKEKGKIIK
-26 DKDKQNEDKIK
+26 DKEKQNEEKTK
-37 FDTIVKQYLDET
+37 LDTIVKTYLDEIL
-49 KKKGESGSE
+49 KAESE
-58 SSKESVVPEPE
+58 SSLRPEPE
-69 LEVRFGTMKH
+69 LEVRFGTMRQ
-79 STPLSKDN
+79 SAPLTKDN
-87 VTNIIKKLKSSQFK
+87 VTNVIKKLKSLQF
-101 QETEEYSLRV
+101 QQSTEEYSLRI

-119 VQLDGFSNIQNFCID
+119 VQIDGFSNIQNFCID
-134 NSVADKN
+134 NSIIDKN
-141 AAMVVKKNMEHK
+141 AIMVIKRNMEHK
-153 VTREDGSEFTSDIRP
+153 VIREDGSEFVSDVRP

-192 QIVSNWKT
+192 QIVANWKST
-200 SGKNF
+200 GKNF

-212 FTHPDYPVRVDI
+212 FTHPDYPVRIDI

-243 SNIMK
+243 ANVMR

-259 DNSTVIKMG
+259 VNSEVSKSVVLET
-268 IQLDVLLKGLRECIK
+268 LLKGLRECIK
-283 LILSGIQSSNFP
+283 TILSGIQSSNFP
-295 ISNDEI
+295 ISNDET
-301 RKIQDEYSKLIYSGD
+301 RQVQDEYSKLIYGGD
-316 VRPPSRLAFI
+316 VRPPSRTAFI
-326 GPASVTLQIK
+326 GPSSVTLQIK
-336 NIAPVG
+336 NVAPVG
-342 KYKMPSIRTN
+342 AYKMPSIRKN

-360 GLRKLLFVSNS
+360 GLRKLLFISSS
-371 GKIYLID
+371 GKMYLID
-378 SLMNVQFTG
+378 PLLNVQFTG
-387 LITEIKAFHNTLL
+387 LVVDIKAFHNTLL

-405 LHDKSGSFINLYL
+405 LHDKNGAFINLYL
-418 AFDIYFIKGESVRER
+418 AFDIYFLKGESVRER
-433 SFYTS
+433 SFYTTN
-438 SKEHADKSRH
+438 KEHADKSRH
-448 SEMLKYISNVDANPI
+448 SEMLKYISNMDAKPV
-463 LKGVKNPLVI
+463 LKSAKSSLTVQP
-473 QSKRFYFDDGESGV
+473 KRFYFDDEEGGIG
-487 SAMFGLKSEDNASE
+487 AMFGLKSEESASDSE
-501 RIFMLCKQCIESEY
+501 KIFALCKQCLESEY
-515 KYVTD
+515 KYITD

-525 PCNTGVGGSSPG
+525 PCNTGVGGTTPG

-567 TVKDD
+567 TIKDD

-579 TDKIDSGTISGINML
+579 IEKIDSGSISGINML
-594 SQRQVDSYKELIL
+594 SQRQVDSYKELVL

-625 AIIYEG
+625 ATIYEG
-631 AIDKVFGGSGE
+631 TIDKIAGGSGE

-648 LPSNPYDANAGICLI
+648 LPSNPYDANAGLCLM
-663 KLNSEGDMVTEEGAE
+663 KLNSDGDMVTEEGAE
-678 IFEDLTIVEFKYDKP
+678 VFEDLTIVEFKYDKS
-693 EKRWIPLRVRY
+693 EKRWIPLRIRY

-732 YPVTEDIIKGVD
+732 YPITEEIIKGVD
-744 KNINYDETSGASE
+744 KNINYDETSSLETG
-757 SASSISEVYYKSG
+757 SIAEMYYKSSSSG
-770 GGQEKLTEGL
+770 NIEKLTEGL

-787 VKSALI
+787 VKAALI
-793 YEMTKS
+793 YEMSKS

-805 YAVGKAGDLHKWKES
+805 FAVGKAGDLHKWKES
-820 GLSFIFGVDISR
+820 GLSFVYGIDISR

-839 NGACARY
+839 NGACTRY
-846 VNFARENS
+846 VNFARENAR
-854 GKMDAMF
+854 KMDATF
-861 VVGNSSRNVKDGG
+861 VVGNSSKNVKNG
-874 AFANSSQLTR
+874 AAFSASSQLTR
-884 EISNSVFGKG
+884 DISNSIFGKG
-894 SVDALK
+894 SVDSLK

-927 HYMFETE
+927 HYMFENE
-934 DALNGFLRN
+934 DTLNGFLRN

-956 TAFNGKKVF
+956 TTFNGKKVF
-965 DLLKRNGVKKNE
+965 DLLKRNKVKKNE
-977 SYILFKGSSASGGG
+977 SFILFKGGVTES
-991 GADRSKKIIEI
+991 SKKIIEI
-1002 IKKYDDDLR
+1002 VKKYDDDLR

-1016 FSLGYEIQVWQESIN
+1016 FSLGYEIQVWQESIGN
-1031 NYISEYLVNF
+1031 HISEYLVNF
-1041 EYLDNMM
+1041 EYLDGMM

-1064 RKSRSSFEE
+1064 RKSRASFEE
-1073 LFKVMREYHSSN
+1073 LFRIMREHHSSN
-1085 PLYSKALAMSNEEK
+1085 SLYAKALGMSNEEK
-1099 TVSFLND
+1099 TLSFLND

-1114 DVDCANLRHTVVV
+1114 DVDCTNLRQTVVISK
-1127 PRTEKQKTFAIH
+1127 TEKQKTFAIH
-1139 DKQGINHTRL
+1139 DKQGLNHTRL

-1177 GSDFLRYEE
+1177 GGDFLRYED

-1192 TTLKNLLKGNGV
+1192 TVVKNLLKGNGV
-1204 KGYSTSDPDY
+1204 KGFSTSDPDY

-1229 ELKKKCPETCKKY
+1229 EMKKKCPEICKKY
-1242 MAESWFLSDEKRV
+1242 MADSWLLSDEKRV

-1277 GEGIVYVTNKE
+1277 GEGIVYVTNTE
-1288 ELTEFTNAFKRKK
+1288 ELAEFKNAVKRRKQS
-1301 EKKDKGT
+1301 KDKGIN
-1308 KEYLVSK
+1308 EYLVSK
-1315 YIRNPMLIQGKKFH
+1315 YIRNPMLIEGKKFH
-1329 LRMYFMVCTRPNN
+1329 LRMYFMVCMRPNH
-1342 KSDWFLFDEGKIIT
+1342 KSDWFLFEEGKIIT

-1368 KKIHDTHFKSTTK
+1368 KKIHDTHFKSTKK
-1381 NRLFPDSRELGIS
+1381 NRLFPESKELGIS

-1441 DGGVKLLEINARHDY
+1441 DISVKLLEINARHDY
-1456 GVNDVKKESPEVY
+1456 GVNDSKKEAPEVY
-1469 ERFCSDFWDWVYK
+1469 ERFCSDFWDWIYK
-1482 NALEPIFSVDNE
+1482 SAIEPLFSVDFE
-1494 KTEKY
+1494 GEEKY
-1499 ESEHDRVVAVI
+1499 DSEHDRVVSII
-1510 EKGFPFVERFW
+1510 EKGFPFVDRFW

-1531 LIKSKIANASI
+1531 LIKSKIADASI

-1570 FIREYIG
+1570 FIREYVG
-1577 ANDNLKLNLTKDKN
+1577 ANDNLKFNIE
-1591 GKRLS
+1591 GKG
-1596 YLMLQFDKSR
+1596 DKSR

-1616 EAVLDKDYLLV
+1616 DVVLDKDYLLV
-1627 DYFTEPSKIT
+1627 DYFTEPSKIM

-1652 KGTLIEKAVRILR
+1652 KGTLIEKAVRALR

-1679 IVSQSEG
+1679 IVSQPK
-1686 GVERREQAFNM
+1686 EQTFNM
-1697 KMSKID
+1697 KMSTID
-1703 GKDKRV
+1703 GKEKKV
-1709 YLASAENA
+1709 YLASAENT
-1717 FVYIMI
+1717 FVYIII
-1723 WKLLFPE
+1723 WKLLFPLLE
-1730 MSSSDDFSNL
+1730 DLSSL

-1753 MAAIMMNASYVGVEP
+1753 MAAIMLNATYVGVEP
-1768 NHLSTP
+1768 NPLSTP
-1774 GFNKM
+1774 GFQKM

-1784 SSEKQKM
+1784 SPEKQQM

-1801 VDTLPP
+1801 IDKLSPE
-1807 GWADVV
+1807 WADVV

-1828 TVAKQSTNMFN
+1828 TVEKQSTNMFN
-1839 NEKMWLSEFLHSSI
+1839 NEKMWLSEFLYASI
-1853 EVLWSRLRVGGF
+1853 EVLWTRLRVGGY

-1876 GEYMMKEH
+1876 GEYMMREH
-1884 FAKGKDGEFVGIIS
+1884 VTKRKDGEFMGIIS
-1898 RVTSAGRY
+1898 RVTTSGRY

-1915 NPREQEGSSKE
+1915 NPSSE
-1926 GKEEEGAG
+1926 RLKEE
-1934 KEEEGA
+1934 KV
-1940 GKEEEE
+1940 EE
-1946 EKEEEGAAGKEEEEV
+1946 EKVEEEKVEEE
-1961 KGKEEKGESKKKV
+1961 KGKEEKVEEEKGKEEKVSKKKI
-1974 IFVKRKTIKK
+1974 IFVKNKTLKK
-1984 TPTPP
+1984 TTPS

>member
-1 MSATPSSSAS
+1 MSSSKRHEERE
-11 AKGKNE
+11 KGKIITT
-17 KRQENEKRQ
+17 
-26 DKDKQNEDKIK
+26 KDKEKQSEEKQK
-37 FDTIVKQYLDET
+37 FDTIVKTYLDEIT
-49 KKKGESGSE
+49 KAKGESSLD
-58 SSKESVVPEPE
+58 PE
-69 LEVRFGTMKH
+69 LEVRFGTMRQ
-79 STPLSKDN
+79 SAPLTKDN
-87 VTNIIKKLKSSQFK
+87 VTNVIKKLKSLQF
-101 QETEEYSLRV
+101 QQSGEEYSLRI

-119 VQLDGFSNIQNFCID
+119 VQLDGFANIQNFCID
-134 NSVADKN
+134 NSIADKN
-141 AAMVVKKNMEHK
+141 AVMVIKRNMEHK
-153 VTREDGSEFTSDIRP
+153 VIREDGSEFVSDVRP

-192 QIVSNWKT
+192 QIVANWKS

-212 FTHPDYPVRVDI
+212 FTHPDYPVRIDI

-243 SNIMK
+243 ANVMR

-259 DNSTVIKMG
+259 VNSEVSAMG
-268 IQLDVLLKGLRECIK
+268 LESLLKGLRECIK
-283 LILSGIQSSNFP
+283 TILSGIQSSNFP
-295 ISNDEI
+295 ISNDEM
-301 RKIQDEYSKLIYSGD
+301 RQIQDEYSKLIYGGD
-316 VRPPSRLAFI
+316 VRPPSRIAFI
-326 GPASVTLQIK
+326 GPSSVTLQIK
-336 NIAPVG
+336 NIAPIG
-342 KYKMPSIRTN
+342 AYKMPSIRKN

-360 GLRKLLFVSNS
+360 GLRKLLFISTG
-371 GKIYLID
+371 GKMYLID
-378 SLMNVQFTG
+378 PLLNVQFTG
-387 LITEIKAFHNTLL
+387 LVVDIKAFHNTLF

-405 LHDKSGSFINLYL
+405 LHDKNGAFINLYL
-418 AFDIYFIKGESVRER
+418 AFDIYFLKGESVRER
-433 SFYTS
+433 SFYTTN
-438 SKEHADKSRH
+438 KEHADKTRH
-448 SEMLKYISNVDANPI
+448 SEMLKYIANMDAKPV
-463 LKGVKNPLVI
+463 LKSAKSSLTV
-473 QSKRFYFDDGESGV
+473 QCKRFYFDDGDT
-487 SAMFGLKSEDNASE
+487 MFGETVTRSEENASE
-501 RIFMLCKQCIESEY
+501 RIFALCKQCLESEF

-520 GLIFT
+520 GLILT
-525 PCNTGVGGSSPG
+525 PCNTGVGGTTPG

-548 ALSFKWKPPQ
+548 TLSFKWKPPQ

-579 TDKIDSGTISGINML
+579 VEKIDGGSISGINML
-594 SQRQVDSYKELIL
+594 SNRQVESYKELVL

-625 AIIYEG
+625 AIMYEG
-631 AIDKVFGGSGE
+631 AIDKIAGGSGE

-648 LPSNPYDANAGICLI
+648 LPSNPYDASAGLCLM
-663 KLNSEGDMVTEEGAE
+663 KLNTDGDMVTEEGAE
-678 IFEDLTIVEFKYDKP
+678 VFEDLTIVEFKYDKP
-693 EKRWIPLRVRY
+693 EKRWIPLRIRY

-744 KNINYDETSGASE
+744 KNISYDETSTLETSSG
-757 SASSISEVYYKSG
+757 SISEVYYKSSG
-770 GGQEKLTEGL
+770 ANAEKLTEGL

-787 VKSALI
+787 VKAALI
-793 YEMTKS
+793 YEMSKA

-805 YAVGKAGDLHKWKES
+805 FAVGKAGDLYKWKES
-820 GLSFIFGVDISR
+820 GLSFVYGIDISR
-832 DNIENPA
+832 DNIENPT
-839 NGACARY
+839 NGACLRY
-846 VNFARENS
+846 VNFARENAM
-854 GKMDAMF
+854 KMDAVF
-861 VVGNSSRNVKDGG
+861 VVGNTSRNVKDGA
-874 AFANSSQLTR
+874 AFSGSSQLTR
-884 EISNSVFGKG
+884 EISNAVFGKG

-900 KLGLNGVVANYGKG
+900 KLGLNGVVSNYGKG
-914 ENGFDISSIQFAV
+914 ESGFDISSIQFAV
-927 HYMFETE
+927 HYMFENE
-934 DALNGFLRN
+934 DTLNGFLRN

-956 TAFNGKKVF
+956 TTFNGKKVF
-965 DLLKRNGVKKNE
+965 DLLKRNGVKKSE
-977 SYILFKGSSASGGG
+977 SFILFKGGVTES
-991 GADRSKKIIEI
+991 SKKIIEI
-1002 IKKYDDDLR
+1002 VKKYDDDLR

-1016 FSLGYEIQVWQESIN
+1016 FSLGYEIQVWQESIG

-1041 EYLDNMM
+1041 EYLDGVM

-1054 PHHLDKGDIF
+1054 PHHLDKGVIF
-1064 RKSRSSFEE
+1064 RKGRASFEE
-1073 LFKVMREYHSSN
+1073 LFRIMREHNSSN
-1085 PLYSKALAMSNEEK
+1085 SLYAKALGMSNEEK
-1099 TVSFLND
+1099 TLSFLND

-1127 PRTEKQKTFAIH
+1127 SKTEKQKTFAIH
-1139 DKQGINHTRL
+1139 DKQGLNHIRL

-1172 VGATV
+1172 VGATTV
-1177 GSDFLRYEE
+1177 GGDFED

-1192 TTLKNLLKGNGV
+1192 TTVKNLLKGNGV
-1204 KGYSTSDPDY
+1204 KGFSTSDPDY
-1214 PYTKNVITDKAQLYI
+1214 PYTKNVITDKAQLYM
-1229 ELKKKCPETCKKY
+1229 EMRKKCPEICKKY
-1242 MAESWFLSDEKRV
+1242 MAESWLLSDEKRV

-1262 DGILIIKP
+1262 DGVLIIKP
-1270 LGVGAGG
+1270 LGIGAGGGGGG
-1277 GEGIVYVTNKE
+1277 GEGIVYVANKE
-1288 ELTEFTNAFKRKK
+1288 ELAEFTNAVKRRKQS
-1301 EKKDKGT
+1301 KDKGT
-1308 KEYLVSK
+1308 REYLVSK
-1315 YIRNPMLIQGKKFH
+1315 YIRNPMLIEGKKFH
-1329 LRMYFMVCTRPNN
+1329 LRMYFMVCMRPNH
-1342 KSDWFLFDEGKIIT
+1342 KSDWFLFEEGKIIT

-1368 KKIHDTHFKSTTK
+1368 KKIHDTNFKSTKK
-1381 NRLFPDSRELGIS
+1381 NRLFPDSRELGIG

-1441 DGGVKLLEINARHDY
+1441 DVGVKLLEINARHDY
-1456 GVNDVKKESPEVY
+1456 GVNDVKKEAPEVY
-1469 ERFCSDFWDWVYK
+1469 ERFCTDFWDWIYK
-1482 NALEPIFSVDNE
+1482 HAIEPVFTIDFE
-1494 KTEKY
+1494 GEEKY
-1499 ESEHDRVVAVI
+1499 DSGEEKYDSEHDRVVSMI
-1510 EKGFPFVERFW
+1510 EKGFPFVSRFW

-1531 LIKSKIANASI
+1531 LIKSKIADASV

-1577 ANDNLKLNLTKDKN
+1577 ANDNLKLNLSKDKN
-1591 GKRLS
+1591 GKRTS
-1596 YLMLQFDKSR
+1596 YLMLQFDKSK

-1616 EAVLDKDYLLV
+1616 EVVLDKDYLLV

-1652 KGTLIEKAVRILR
+1652 KGTLVEKAVRALR

-1686 GVERREQAFNM
+1686 DERREEAFNM

-1703 GKDKRV
+1703 GKEKKV
-1709 YLASAENA
+1709 YLASAENT
-1717 FVYIMI
+1717 FVYVMI
-1723 WKLLFPE
+1723 WKLLFPLLE
-1730 MSSSDDFSNL
+1730 DLSSL

-1753 MAAIMMNASYVGVEP
+1753 MAAIMLNATYVGIEP
-1768 NHLSTP
+1768 NPLSTP
-1774 GFNKM
+1774 GFQKM

-1791 LEDGLPNAVG
+1791 LEDGLPNAAG
-1801 VDTLPP
+1801 VDKLPP

-1828 TVAKQSTNMFN
+1828 TVEKQSTNMFT
-1839 NEKMWLSEFLHSSI
+1839 NEKMWLTEFLHASI
-1853 EVLWSRLRVGGF
+1853 EVLWSRLRVGGY

-1876 GEYMMKEH
+1876 GEYMMREH
-1884 FAKGKDGEFVGIIS
+1884 FTKRKDGEFMGIIS
-1898 RVTSAGRY
+1898 RVTSSGRY

-1915 NPREQEGSSKE
+1915 DHSSTSRTELELKK
-1926 GKEEEGAG
+1926 GEEAG
-1934 KEEEGA
+1934 KGEEAVEA
-1940 GKEEEE
+1940 GKGEEATVL
-1946 EKEEEGAAGKEEEEV
+1946 EKKDNPNPPQ
-1961 KGKEEKGESKKKV
+1961 KKV
-1974 IFVKRKTIKK
+1974 IFVKRKTLKK
-1984 TPTPP
+1984 QPSPPS

>member
-1 MSATPSSSAS
+1 MSSGKRHEERI
-11 AKGKNE
+11 KGKIIE
-17 KRQENEKRQ
+17 K
-26 DKDKQNEDKIK
+26 DKEKQNEEKLK
-37 FDTIVKQYLDET
+37 FDTIVKTYLDEVT
-49 KKKGESGSE
+49 KAKSGSL
-58 SSKESVVPEPE
+58 EPE
-69 LEVRFGTMKH
+69 LEVRFGTMRQ
-79 STPLSKDN
+79 SAPLTKDN
-87 VTNIIKKLKSSQFK
+87 VTNVIKKLKSLQF
-101 QETEEYSLRV
+101 QQSAEEYSLRI

-119 VQLDGFSNIQNFCID
+119 VQLDGFANIQNFCID
-134 NSVADKN
+134 NSIADKN
-141 AAMVVKKNMEHK
+141 AVMVIKRNMEHK
-153 VTREDGSEFTSDIRP
+153 VIREDGSEFISDVRP

-192 QIVSNWKT
+192 QIVANWKS

-212 FTHPDYPVRVDI
+212 FTHPDYPVRIDI

-243 SNIMK
+243 SNIMR

-259 DNSTVIKMG
+259 VNSEVSKSVIET
-268 IQLDVLLKGLRECIK
+268 LLKGLRECIK
-283 LILSGIQSSNFP
+283 TILSGIQSSNFP
-295 ISNDEI
+295 ISNDEM
-301 RKIQDEYSKLIYSGD
+301 RQVQDEYSKLIYGGD
-316 VRPPSRLAFI
+316 VRPPSRIAFI
-326 GPASVTLQIK
+326 GPSSVTLQIK
-336 NIAPVG
+336 NIAPAG
-342 KYKMPSIRTN
+342 AYKMPSIRKN

-360 GLRKLLFVSNS
+360 GLRKLLFISSN
-371 GKIYLID
+371 GKMYLID
-378 SLMNVQFTG
+378 PLLNVQFTG
-387 LITEIKAFHNTLL
+387 LVVDIKAFHNTLF

-405 LHDKSGSFINLYL
+405 LHDKGGAFINLYL
-418 AFDIYFIKGESVRER
+418 AFDIYFLKGESVRER
-433 SFYTS
+433 SFHTTN
-438 SKEHADKSRH
+438 KEHADKSRH
-448 SEMLKYISNVDANPI
+448 SEMLKYIANMDAKPV
-463 LKGVKNPLVI
+463 LKSAKSSLTVQP
-473 QSKRFYFDDGESGV
+473 KRFYFDDGDV
-487 SAMFGLKSEDNASE
+487 MMFGETMTKSEENASE
-501 RIFMLCKQCIESEY
+501 RIFVLCKQCLESEY

-520 GLIFT
+520 GLILT
-525 PCNTGVGGSSPG
+525 PYNTGVGGTTPG

-558 YNTVDFLVN
+558 FNTVDFLIN

-572 KTNRDKV
+572 ETNRDKV
-579 TDKIDSGTISGINML
+579 IEKIDGGSISGINML
-594 SQRQVDSYKELIL
+594 SNRQVESYKEIVL

-625 AIIYEG
+625 AMIYEG
-631 AIDKVFGGSGE
+631 TIDKIAGGSGE

-648 LPSNPYDANAGICLI
+648 LPSNPYDASAGLCLM

-678 IFEDLTIVEFKYDKP
+678 VFEDLTIVEFKYDKP
-693 EKRWIPLRVRY
+693 EKRWIPLRIRY

-732 YPVTEDIIKGVD
+732 YPITEDIIKGVD
-744 KNINYDETSGASE
+744 KNINYDETSASGTDTG
-757 SASSISEVYYKSG
+757 SIAEVYYKSSANSNT
-770 GGQEKLTEGL
+770 EKLTEGL

-787 VKSALI
+787 VKAALI
-793 YEMTKS
+793 YEMSKS

-805 YAVGKAGDLHKWKES
+805 FAVGKAGDLYKWKES
-820 GLSFIFGVDISR
+820 GLSFVYGIDISR

-839 NGACARY
+839 NGACTRY
-846 VNFARENS
+846 VNFARENA
-854 GKMDAMF
+854 GKLDAMF
-861 VVGNSSRNVKDGG
+861 VVGNSSRNVKDGA
-874 AFANSSQLTR
+874 AFSGSSELTR
-884 EISNSVFGKG
+884 EISKSVFGKG
-894 SVDALK
+894 SMDALK

-927 HYMFETE
+927 HYMFENE
-934 DALNGFLRN
+934 DTLNGFLRN

-956 TAFNGKKVF
+956 TTFNGKKVF

-977 SYILFKGSSASGGG
+977 SFILFKGGVTES
-991 GADRSKKIIEI
+991 SKKIIEI
-1002 IKKYDDDLR
+1002 MKKYDDDLR

-1016 FSLGYEIQVWQESIN
+1016 FSLGYEIQVWQESIG

-1041 EYLDNMM
+1041 EYLDGMM

-1064 RKSRSSFEE
+1064 RKSRASFEE
-1073 LFKVMREYHSSN
+1073 LFRSMREHNSSN
-1085 PLYSKALAMSNEEK
+1085 TLYAKALGMSNEEK
-1099 TVSFLND
+1099 TLSFLND

-1114 DVDCANLRHTVVV
+1114 DVDCANLRQAVVV
-1127 PRTEKQKTFAIH
+1127 SKTDKQKTFAIH
-1139 DKQGINHTRL
+1139 DKQGLNHTRL

-1177 GSDFLRYEE
+1177 GGDFLRNED

-1204 KGYSTSDPDY
+1204 KGFSTSDPDY
-1214 PYTKNVITDKAQLYI
+1214 PYTKNVITDKAQLYV
-1229 ELKKKCPETCKKY
+1229 EMKKKCPEICKKY
-1242 MAESWFLSDEKRV
+1242 MAESWFLSDEKRM

-1288 ELTEFTNAFKRKK
+1288 ELAEFTNAVKRRKQS
-1301 EKKDKGT
+1301 KDKGGGS

-1315 YIRNPMLIQGKKFH
+1315 YIRNPMLIEGKKFH
-1329 LRMYFMVCTRPNN
+1329 LRMYFMVCMRPNH
-1342 KSDWFLFDEGKIIT
+1342 KSDWFLFEEGKIIT

-1368 KKIHDTHFKSTTK
+1368 KKIHDTHFKSTKK

-1394 DKEAKSIMQQM
+1394 DKEAKSVMQQM

-1411 AYDVYKPHIAS
+1411 AYDVYKPHIAT

-1441 DGGVKLLEINARHDY
+1441 DVDVKLLEINARHDY
-1456 GVNDVKKESPEVY
+1456 GVNDTKKEAPEVY
-1469 ERFCSDFWDWVYK
+1469 ERFCSEFWDWVYK
-1482 NALEPIFSVDNE
+1482 NAVEPAFSAGFE
-1494 KTEKY
+1494 SEEKY
-1499 ESEHDRVVAVI
+1499 ESEHDRVVSII
-1510 EKGFPFVERFW
+1510 EKGFPFVSRFW
-1521 TKDDAQSAFD
+1521 TKDDAQTAFD
-1531 LIKSKIANASI
+1531 LMKTKIADASI

-1570 FIREYIG
+1570 FIRQNIG
-1577 ANDNLKLNLTKDKN
+1577 ANDNLKFNIEMMKEGDKEGE
-1591 GKRLS
+1591 GKS
-1596 YLMLQFDKSR
+1596 KSKSK
-1606 GEFVSIKSPD
+1606 GEFISIKSPD
-1616 EAVLDKDYLLV
+1616 ENVLDKDYLLV

-1652 KGTLIEKAVRILR
+1652 KGTLVEKAVRALR
-1665 RKSLEITDENLHDI
+1665 RKSLEITDKNLHSI
-1679 IVSQSEG
+1679 ITNQETSG
-1686 GVERREQAFNM
+1686 GDNM
-1697 KMSKID
+1697 KMSSID
-1703 GKDKRV
+1703 GKEKRV
-1709 YLASAENA
+1709 YLASAENS
-1717 FVYIMI
+1717 FVYIIM
-1723 WKLLFPE
+1723 WKLLFPLLE
-1730 MSSSDDFSNL
+1730 DLSSL

-1753 MAAIMMNASYVGVEP
+1753 MAAIALNATYVGVEP
-1768 NHLSTP
+1768 NPLSTP
-1774 GFNKM
+1774 GFQNM

-1784 SSEKQKM
+1784 SPDKQKM

-1801 VDTLPP
+1801 VDKLPP

-1828 TVAKQSTNMFN
+1828 TVEKQSINMFN
-1839 NEKMWLSEFLHSSI
+1839 NEKIWLSEFLCASI
-1853 EVLWSRLRVGGF
+1853 DVLWSRLRVGGY

-1884 FAKGKDGEFVGIIS
+1884 VENQKDAEFKGILS
-1898 RVTSAGRY
+1898 RVTSSGRY

-1915 NPREQEGSSKE
+1915 NHLSESRKVGEEAQEE
-1926 GKEEEGAG
+1926 AQEEGQ
-1934 KEEEGA
+1934 KEKQEEGQKETQGQ
-1940 GKEEEE
+1940 GKTP
-1946 EKEEEGAAGKEEEEV
+1946 
-1961 KGKEEKGESKKKV
+1961 KKKV
-1974 IFVKRKTIKK
+1974 IYIKRKTLKK
-1984 TPTPP
+1984 SPSSSETDLQ

>member
-1 MSATPSSSAS
+1 MSSSKRHEERE
-11 AKGKNE
+11 KGKIVTA
-17 KRQENEKRQ
+17 
-26 DKDKQNEDKIK
+26 KDKEKQSEEKQK
-37 FDTIVKQYLDET
+37 FDTIVKTYLDEVR
-49 KKKGESGSE
+49 KASKSD
-58 SSKESVVPEPE
+58 SSSSLSLEPE
-69 LEVRFGTMKH
+69 LEVRFGTMRQ
-79 STPLSKDN
+79 SAPLTKDN
-87 VTNIIKKLKSSQFK
+87 VTNVIKKLKSLQF
-101 QETEEYSLRV
+101 QQSAEEYSLRI

-119 VQLDGFSNIQNFCID
+119 VQIDGFSNIQNFCID
-134 NSVADKN
+134 NSITDKN
-141 AAMVVKKNMEHK
+141 AVMVIKRNMEHK
-153 VTREDGSEFTSDIRP
+153 VIREDGSEFTSDVRP

-192 QIVSNWKT
+192 QIVANWKPV
-200 SGKNF
+200 GKNF

-212 FTHPDYPVRVDI
+212 FTHPDYPVRIDI

-243 SNIMK
+243 SNVMR

-259 DNSTVIKMG
+259 VNSEVSAAMG
-268 IQLDVLLKGLRECIK
+268 LESLLKGLRECIK
-283 LILSGIQSSNFP
+283 TILSGIQSSNFP
-295 ISNDEI
+295 ISNDEM
-301 RKIQDEYSKLIYSGD
+301 RQVQDEYSKLIYGGD
-316 VRPPSRLAFI
+316 VRPPSRIAFI
-326 GPASVTLQIK
+326 GPSSVTLQIK
-336 NIAPVG
+336 NIAPIGV
-342 KYKMPSIRTN
+342 YKMPSIRKD

-360 GLRKLLFVSNS
+360 GLRKLLFISTG
-371 GKIYLID
+371 GKMYLID
-378 SLMNVQFTG
+378 PLLNVQFTG
-387 LITEIKAFHNTLL
+387 LIVDIKAFHNTLF

-405 LHDKSGSFINLYL
+405 LHDKNGEFINLYL
-418 AFDIYFIKGESVRER
+418 AFDIYFLKGESVRER

-438 SKEHADKSRH
+438 NKEHTDKSRH
-448 SEMLKYISNVDANPI
+448 SEMLKYIANMDAKPV
-463 LKGVKNPLVI
+463 LKSAKSSLTVQP
-473 QSKRFYFDDGESGV
+473 KRFYFDDGET
-487 SAMFGLKSEDNASE
+487 MFSETMTKSEENASE
-501 RIFMLCKQCIESEY
+501 RIFALCKQCLESEF

-520 GLIFT
+520 GLILT
-525 PCNTGVGGSSPG
+525 PYNTGVGGTTPG

-579 TDKIDSGTISGINML
+579 IEKIDGGSISGINML
-594 SQRQVDSYKELIL
+594 SNRQVESYKELVL

-625 AIIYEG
+625 AMIYEG
-631 AIDKVFGGSGE
+631 TIDKIAGGSGE

-648 LPSNPYDANAGICLI
+648 LPSNPYDASAGLCLM
-663 KLNSEGDMVTEEGAE
+663 KLNTDGDMVTEEGAE
-678 IFEDLTIVEFKYDKP
+678 VFEDLTIVEFKYDKP
-693 EKRWIPLRVRY
+693 EKRWIPLRIRY

-732 YPVTEDIIKGVD
+732 YPVTEEIIKGVD
-744 KNINYDETSGASE
+744 KNISYDEM
-757 SASSISEVYYKSG
+757 SALGTTGSSSSISEVYYKSSSSANA
-770 GGQEKLTEGL
+770 EKLTEGL

-787 VKSALI
+787 VKAALI
-793 YEMTKS
+793 YEMSKA

-805 YAVGKAGDLHKWKES
+805 FAVGKAGDLHKWKES
-820 GLSFIFGVDISR
+820 GLSFVYGIDISR

-839 NGACARY
+839 NGACLRY
-846 VNFARENS
+846 VNFARENV

-861 VVGNSSRNVKDGG
+861 VVGNTSRNVKDGA
-874 AFANSSQLTR
+874 AFSGSSELTR
-884 EISNSVFGKG
+884 EVSKSVFGKG

-900 KLGLNGVVANYGKG
+900 KLGLNGVVANYGRG
-914 ENGFDISSIQFAV
+914 GGGFDISSIQFAV
-927 HYMFETE
+927 HYMFENE
-934 DALNGFLRN
+934 DTLNGFLRN
-943 VCECTKVGGVFIG
+943 VCECTKVGGLFIG
-956 TAFNGKKVF
+956 TTFNGKKVF

-977 SYILFKGSSASGGG
+977 SFILFKGGVAES
-991 GADRSKKIIEI
+991 SKKIIEI
-1002 IKKYDDDLR
+1002 VKKYDDDLR

-1016 FSLGYEIQVWQESIN
+1016 FSLGYEIQVWQESIG

-1041 EYLDNMM
+1041 EYLDGMM

-1064 RKSRSSFEE
+1064 RKSRASFEE
-1073 LFKVMREYHSSN
+1073 LFRIMREHHSSN
-1085 PLYSKALAMSNEEK
+1085 ALYAKALGMSNEEK
-1099 TVSFLND
+1099 TLSFFND

-1114 DVDCANLRHTVVV
+1114 DVDCSNLRHTAIVSK
-1127 PRTEKQKTFAIH
+1127 TEKQKTFAIH
-1139 DKQGINHTRL
+1139 DKQGLNHTRL

-1172 VGATV
+1172 IGATV
-1177 GSDFLRYEE
+1177 GGDFLRYED

-1204 KGYSTSDPDY
+1204 KGFSTSDPDY
-1214 PYTKNVITDKAQLYI
+1214 PYTKNVITDKAQLYM
-1229 ELKKKCPETCKKY
+1229 EMSKKCPEICKKY

-1288 ELTEFTNAFKRKK
+1288 ELVEFTNAVKRRKQS
-1301 EKKDKGT
+1301 KDKGS

-1315 YIRNPMLIQGKKFH
+1315 YIRNPMLIEGKKFH
-1329 LRMYFMVCTRPNN
+1329 LRMYFMVCMRPNH
-1342 KSDWFLFDEGKIIT
+1342 KSDWFLFEEGKIIT

-1368 KKIHDTHFKSTTK
+1368 KKIHDTHFKSTKK

-1441 DGGVKLLEINARHDY
+1441 DVGVKLLEINARHDY
-1456 GVNDVKKESPEVY
+1456 GVNDVKKEAPEVY
-1469 ERFCSDFWDWVYK
+1469 ERFCSEFWDWIYK
-1482 NALEPIFSVDNE
+1482 HAIEPAFSIDFE
-1494 KTEKY
+1494 GEEKY
-1499 ESEHDRVVAVI
+1499 ESEHDRVVSII
-1510 EKGFPFVERFW
+1510 EKGFPFVSRFW

-1531 LIKSKIANASI
+1531 LIKSKVADASV

-1560 GKKETEEVNK
+1560 GKKETEEVNT
-1570 FIREYIG
+1570 FIRQYIG
-1577 ANDNLKLNLTKDKN
+1577 ANDNLKLNLSTDKN
-1591 GKRLS
+1591 GKRTS
-1596 YLMLQFDKSR
+1596 YLMLQFDKSK

-1616 EAVLDKDYLLV
+1616 EVVLDKDYLLV

-1652 KGTLIEKAVRILR
+1652 KGTLIEKAVRALR

-1686 GVERREQAFNM
+1686 GDQRREQAFNM

-1703 GKDKRV
+1703 GKEKKV
-1709 YLASAENA
+1709 YLASAENT

-1723 WKLLFPE
+1723 WKLLFPSLQDL
-1730 MSSSDDFSNL
+1730 SSL

-1753 MAAIMMNASYVGVEP
+1753 MAAIMLNATYVGVEP
-1768 NHLSTP
+1768 NPLSTP
-1774 GFNKM
+1774 GFQKM

-1801 VDTLPP
+1801 VDKLPP

-1828 TVAKQSTNMFN
+1828 TVEKQSTNMFT
-1839 NEKMWLSEFLHSSI
+1839 NEKTWLNEFLYASI
-1853 EVLWSRLRVGGF
+1853 EVLWSRLRVGGY

-1876 GEYMMKEH
+1876 GEYMMGEH
-1884 FAKGKDGEFVGIIS
+1884 FTKGKDGEFVGIIS
-1898 RVTSAGRY
+1898 RVTSSGRY

-1915 NPREQEGSSKE
+1915 NPLSSGSELRQVEGKQEQEEQEEEPSRQEEEPSRQE
-1926 GKEEEGAG
+1926 EEPSRQEEEGQESG
-1934 KEEEGA
+1934 KP
-1940 GKEEEE
+1940 K
-1946 EKEEEGAAGKEEEEV
+1946 
-1961 KGKEEKGESKKKV
+1961 KKKV
-1974 IFVKRKTIKK
+1974 IFVKRKTLKK
-1984 TPTPP
+1984 TPSPELP

>member
-1 MSATPSSSAS
+1 MSETSSSS
-11 AKGKNE
+11 TKG
-17 KRQENEKRQ
+17 KRQEKKENEKE
-26 DKDKQNEDKIK
+26 KQNEDKIK
-37 FDTIVKQYLDET
+37 FDTIVKMYLDEISKNST
-49 KKKGESGSE
+49 ESLR
-58 SSKESVVPEPE
+58 PDPE
-69 LEVRFGTMKH
+69 LEVRFGTMKN
-79 STPLSKDN
+79 SAPLTKDN
-87 VTNIIKKLKSSQFK
+87 VTNIIKKLKSLQFQK
-101 QETEEYSLRV
+101 GTEEYSLKI
-111 FLNDSDVR
+111 FLNDSDAR
-119 VQLDGFSNIQNFCID
+119 VQIDGFSNIQNFCID
-134 NSVADKN
+134 NSISDKN
-141 AAMVVKKNMEHK
+141 AVMVIKKNMEHK

-192 QIVSNWKT
+192 QIVSGWKAT
-200 SGKNF
+200 GKNF

-212 FTHPDYPVRVDI
+212 FTHPDYPVRIDI
-224 SVVKDTFTPSRKS
+224 SIVKDTFGAARKS
-237 YGNFKS
+237 YGDFKT
-243 SNIMK
+243 SNVMR

-259 DNSTVIKMG
+259 DNSAIIKEG
-268 IQLDVLLKGLRECIK
+268 IKPESLLKGLRECIK

-295 ISNDEI
+295 ISNDEM
-301 RKIQDEYSKLIYSGD
+301 RQIQDEYSKLIYSGD
-316 VRPPSRLAFI
+316 VRPPSRIAFI
-326 GPASVTLQIK
+326 GPASITLQIK
-336 NIAPVG
+336 NIAPAG
-342 KYKMPSIRTN
+342 KYKMPSIRKN

-378 SLMNVQFTG
+378 PLLNVQFTG
-387 LITEIKAFHNTLL
+387 LVTEIKAFHNTLL

-405 LHDKSGSFINLYL
+405 LHDKNGGFINLYL

-448 SEMLKYISNVDANPI
+448 SEMLKYIANVDAKPI
-463 LKGVKNPLVI
+463 LKSVQNPLEFKA
-473 QSKRFYFDDGESGV
+473 KRFYFDDDSSSE
-487 SAMFGLKSEDNASE
+487 MFGLKGDDNASE
-501 RIFMLCKQCIESEY
+501 RIFMLCKQCLDSEY
-515 KYVTD
+515 RYVTD
-520 GLIFT
+520 GLILT
-525 PCNTGVGGSSPG
+525 PCNTGVGGTTPG

-548 ALSFKWKPPQ
+548 PLSFKWKPPQ

-579 TDKIDSGTISGINML
+579 VDKIEGGTINGTNML
-594 SQRQVDSYKELIL
+594 SNKQVETYKELVL

-625 AIIYEG
+625 AMIYEG
-631 AIDKVFGGSGE
+631 TIDKMFGGSGE

-648 LPSNPYDANAGICLI
+648 LPSNPYDASAGLCLI

-678 IFEDLTIVEFKYDKP
+678 VFEDLTIVEFNYDKP

-732 YPVTEDIIKGVD
+732 YPVTEEIIKGVD
-744 KNINYDETSGASE
+744 KNINYDESSGAAE
-757 SASSISEVYYKSG
+757 SSSSSSSISEVYYKSG
-770 GGQEKLTEGL
+770 GGQENLTEGL
-780 RDFHNKF
+780 REFHNKF

-805 YAVGKAGDLHKWKES
+805 FAVGKAGDLHKWKES
-820 GLSFIFGVDISR
+820 GLSFIYGIDISR

-846 VNFARENS
+846 VNFARENA

-861 VVGNSSRNVKDGG
+861 VVGNSSRNVKDGL
-874 AFANSSQLTR
+874 AFSSSSQLTR

-894 SVDALK
+894 SVDSLK

-914 ENGFDISSIQFAV
+914 ERGFDVSSIQFAV
-927 HYMFETE
+927 HYMFENE
-934 DALNGFLRN
+934 DTLNGFLRN

-956 TAFNGKKVF
+956 TTFNGKKVF

-977 SYILFKGSSASGGG
+977 SYILFKGANASASGSL
-991 GADRSKKIIEI
+991 DKSKKIIEI
-1002 IKKYDDDLR
+1002 VKKYDDDLR

-1041 EYLDNMM
+1041 EYLDSMM
-1048 SKYGFE
+1048 SRYGFE
-1054 PHHLDKGDIF
+1054 PHHLDRGDIF
-1064 RKSRSSFEE
+1064 RKSRASFEE
-1073 LFKVMREYHSSN
+1073 LFKMMREHHSSN
-1085 PLYSKALAMSNEEK
+1085 PLYSKALGMSNEEK
-1099 TVSFLND
+1099 TLSFLND

-1114 DVDCANLRHTVVV
+1114 DVDCANLRHSIVV
-1127 PRTEKQKTFAIH
+1127 PKTEKQKTFASH
-1139 DKQGINHTRL
+1139 DKQGLNHTRL
-1149 VDILTDHK
+1149 VDLLTDHK

-1172 VGATV
+1172 IGATV
-1177 GSDFLRYEE
+1177 GTDFLRYEE

-1214 PYTKNVITDKAQLYI
+1214 PYTKNAITDKAQLYI
-1229 ELKKKCPETCKKY
+1229 ELKKKCPEICKKY
-1242 MAESWFLSDEKRV
+1242 MAESWLLSDEKRV

-1288 ELTEFTNAFKRKK
+1288 ELTEFTNAVKRKREKK
-1301 EKKDKGT
+1301 EKGTT

-1315 YIRNPMLIQGKKFH
+1315 YIRNPMLIEGKKFH
-1329 LRMYFMVCTRPNN
+1329 LRMYFMVCMRPNN
-1342 KSDWFLFDEGKIIT
+1342 KSDWFLFEEGKIIT

-1368 KKIHDTHFKSTTK
+1368 KKIHDTHFKSTKK
-1381 NRLFPDSRELGIS
+1381 NRLFPESRELGIS

-1429 FEVFGCDFMVTS
+1429 FEVFGCDFMVAS

-1469 ERFCSDFWDWVYK
+1469 ERFCGDFWEWVYK
-1482 NALEPIFSVDNE
+1482 NAIDPIFSIDVE
-1494 KTEKY
+1494 KAEKY
-1499 ESEHDRVVAVI
+1499 DSEHDRVVSII

-1531 LIKSKIANASI
+1531 LIKSKIADASI

-1550 IQNTPYDILT
+1550 IQNTPYDVLT
-1560 GKKETEEVNK
+1560 GKKETEEVNT
-1570 FIREYIG
+1570 FIRQYIG
-1577 ANDNLKLNLTKDKN
+1577 ANDNLKLNLTKDKD
-1591 GKRLS
+1591 GKRTS

-1616 EAVLDKDYLLV
+1616 DVVLDKDYLLV
-1627 DYFTEPSKIT
+1627 DYFTEPSKIM

-1652 KGTLIEKAVRILR
+1652 KGTLIEKAVRLLR

-1686 GVERREQAFNM
+1686 VERREQASNM
-1697 KMSKID
+1697 KMSKIE
-1703 GKDKRV
+1703 GKEKKV
-1709 YLASAENA
+1709 YLASAENT

-1723 WKLLFPE
+1723 WKLLFPLLE
-1730 MSSSDDFSNL
+1730 DLSSL

-1753 MAAIMMNASYVGVEP
+1753 MAAIMLNANYVGVEP
-1768 NHLSTP
+1768 NPLSTP

-1791 LEDGLPNAVG
+1791 LEDGLPNAAG
-1801 VDTLPP
+1801 INALPT

-1813 MFSPPMWGKEVYNDE
+1813 MFSPPMRGKEVYNDE

-1839 NEKMWLSEFLHSSI
+1839 NEKMWLSEFLYASI
-1853 EVLWSRLRVGGF
+1853 DVLWSRLRVGGY

-1884 FAKGKDGEFVGIIS
+1884 FTKGKDGEFVGIIS
-1898 RVTSAGRY
+1898 RVTSSGRY
-1906 KPNWVWQKV
+1906 KPNWVWQKI
-1915 NPREQEGSSKE
+1915 NPGDEKKE
-1926 GKEEEGAG
+1926 TTEPV
-1934 KEEEGA
+1934 
-1940 GKEEEE
+1940 
-1946 EKEEEGAAGKEEEEV
+1946 EEEEV
-1961 KGKEEKGESKKKV
+1961 KEEEKEKEEGEGEGEGEVKVPKKKV
-1974 IFVKRKTIKK
+1974 IFVKRKTLKK
-1984 TPTPP
+1984 TPTPPE

>member
-1 MSATPSSSAS
+1 MSSGKRHEERE
-11 AKGKNE
+11 KGKIITV
-17 KRQENEKRQ
+17 K
-26 DKDKQNEDKIK
+26 DKEKQNEEKLK
-37 FDTIVKQYLDET
+37 FDTIVKTYLDEIT
-49 KKKGESGSE
+49 KATKSE
-58 SSKESVVPEPE
+58 SSLSLEPE
-69 LEVRFGTMKH
+69 LEVRFGTMRQ
-79 STPLSKDN
+79 SAPLTKDN
-87 VTNIIKKLKSSQFK
+87 VTNVIKKLKSLQF
-101 QETEEYSLRV
+101 QQSSEEYSLRI

-119 VQLDGFSNIQNFCID
+119 VQIDGFSNIQNFCID
-134 NSVADKN
+134 NSIADKN
-141 AAMVVKKNMEHK
+141 AAMVIKRNMEHK
-153 VTREDGSEFTSDIRP
+153 VIREDGSEFTSDVRP

-183 REIGKDERE
+183 REIGKNERE
-192 QIVSNWKT
+192 QIVANWKS

-212 FTHPDYPVRVDI
+212 FTHPDYPVRIDI

-243 SNIMK
+243 ANVMR

-259 DNSTVIKMG
+259 VNSEVASLKS
-268 IQLDVLLKGLRECIK
+268 QSQSPSLLESLLKSLRECIK
-283 LILSGIQSSNFP
+283 TILSGIQSSNFP
-295 ISNDEI
+295 ISNDEM
-301 RKIQDEYSKLIYSGD
+301 RQVQDEYSKLIYGGD
-316 VRPPSRLAFI
+316 VRPPSRTAFI
-326 GPASVTLQIK
+326 GPSSVTLQIK

-342 KYKMPSIRTN
+342 AYKMPSIRKN

-360 GLRKLLFVSNS
+360 GLRKLLFISSN

-378 SLMNVQFTG
+378 TLLNVQFTG
-387 LITEIKAFHNTLL
+387 LVVDIKAFHNTLL

-405 LHDKSGSFINLYL
+405 LHDKNGAFINLYL
-418 AFDIYFIKGESVRER
+418 AFDIYFLKGDSVRER

-438 SKEHADKSRH
+438 NKEHADKSRH
-448 SEMLKYISNVDANPI
+448 SEMLKYIANMDAKPV
-463 LKGVKNPLVI
+463 LKSAKSPLTV
-473 QSKRFYFDDGESGV
+473 QCKRFYFDNGEGI
-487 SAMFGLKSEDNASE
+487 MFGETISKSEENASE
-501 RIFMLCKQCIESEY
+501 RIFALCKQCLESEY

-520 GLIFT
+520 GLILT
-525 PCNTGVGGSSPG
+525 PYNTGVGGTTPG

-548 ALSFKWKPPQ
+548 SLSFKWKPPQ

-579 TDKIDSGTISGINML
+579 IEKIDGGSISGINML
-594 SQRQVDSYKELIL
+594 SNRQVESYKELVL

-625 AIIYEG
+625 AIMYEG
-631 AIDKVFGGSGE
+631 TIDKITGGAGE

-648 LPSNPYDANAGICLI
+648 LPSNPYDASAGLCLM
-663 KLNSEGDMVTEEGAE
+663 KLNSDGDMVTEEGAE
-678 IFEDLTIVEFKYDKP
+678 VFEDLTIVEFKYDKP
-693 EKRWIPLRVRY
+693 EKRWVPLRIRY

-732 YPVTEDIIKGVD
+732 YPVTEEIIKGVD
-744 KNINYDETSGASE
+744 KNISYDETTALGTGS
-757 SASSISEVYYKSG
+757 SSITEVYYKSSSSANA
-770 GGQEKLTEGL
+770 EKLTEGL

-787 VKSALI
+787 VKAALI
-793 YEMTKS
+793 YEMSKA

-805 YAVGKAGDLHKWKES
+805 FAVGKAGDLYKWKES
-820 GLSFIFGVDISR
+820 GLSFVYGIDISR

-839 NGACARY
+839 NGACLRY
-846 VNFARENS
+846 VNFARENAM
-854 GKMDAMF
+854 KMDAMF
-861 VVGNSSRNVKDGG
+861 VVGNTSRNVKNG
-874 AFANSSQLTR
+874 AAFTGSSQLTR
-884 EISNSVFGKG
+884 EISNSVFGNG

-914 ENGFDISSIQFAV
+914 EAGFDISSIQFAV
-927 HYMFETE
+927 HYMFENE
-934 DALNGFLRN
+934 DTLNGFLRN

-956 TAFNGKKVF
+956 TTFNGKKVF
-965 DLLKRNGVKKNE
+965 DLFKRNGVKKNE
-977 SYILFKGSSASGGG
+977 SFILFKGGVTES
-991 GADRSKKIIEI
+991 SKKIIEI
-1002 IKKYDDDLR
+1002 VKKYDDDLR

-1016 FSLGYEIQVWQESIN
+1016 FSLGYEIQVWQESIG

-1041 EYLDNMM
+1041 EYLDGMM

-1054 PHHLDKGDIF
+1054 PHHLEKGDIF
-1064 RKSRSSFEE
+1064 RKSRASFEE
-1073 LFKVMREYHSSN
+1073 LFKIMREHHSSN
-1085 PLYSKALAMSNEEK
+1085 ALYTKAIGMSNEEK
-1099 TVSFLND
+1099 TLSFLND

-1114 DVDCANLRHTVVV
+1114 DVDCDNLRHTVVV
-1127 PRTEKQKTFAIH
+1127 SKTEKQKTFAIH
-1139 DKQGINHTRL
+1139 DKQGLNHTRL

-1177 GSDFLRYEE
+1177 GGDFLRYED

-1192 TTLKNLLKGNGV
+1192 TTLKNILKGNGV
-1204 KGYSTSDPDY
+1204 KGFSTSDPDY

-1229 ELKKKCPETCKKY
+1229 EMSKKCPEICKKY
-1242 MAESWFLSDEKRV
+1242 MAESWLLSDEKRV

-1262 DGILIIKP
+1262 DGVLIIKP

-1288 ELTEFTNAFKRKK
+1288 ELAEFTNAIKRRKQS
-1301 EKKDKGT
+1301 KDKGS

-1315 YIRNPMLIQGKKFH
+1315 YIRNPMLIEGKKFH
-1329 LRMYFMVCTRPNN
+1329 LRMYFMVCMRPNN
-1342 KSDWFLFDEGKIIT
+1342 KSDWFLFEEGKIIT

-1368 KKIHDTHFKSTTK
+1368 KKIHDTHFKSTKK
-1381 NRLFPDSRELGIS
+1381 NRLFPESRELGIG
-1394 DKEAKSIMQQM
+1394 DKEVKNIMQQM

-1441 DGGVKLLEINARHDY
+1441 DVGVKLLEINARHDY
-1456 GVNDVKKESPEVY
+1456 GVNDVKKEAPEVY
-1469 ERFCSDFWDWVYK
+1469 ERFCSDFWDWIYK
-1482 NALEPIFSVDNE
+1482 YAIEPTFSIDFE
-1494 KTEKY
+1494 GEEKY
-1499 ESEHDRVVAVI
+1499 DSEHDRVVSII
-1510 EKGFPFVERFW
+1510 EKGFPFVSRFW

-1531 LIKSKIANASI
+1531 LIKSKIADVSV

-1570 FIREYIG
+1570 FIRQYIG
-1577 ANDNLKLNLTKDKN
+1577 ANDNLKFNIKGN
-1591 GKRLS
+1591 R
-1596 YLMLQFDKSR
+1596 DKSK

-1616 EAVLDKDYLLV
+1616 EVVLDKDYLLV
-1627 DYFTEPSKIT
+1627 DYFTEPSKIM

-1652 KGTLIEKAVRILR
+1652 KGTLIEKAVRALR

-1686 GVERREQAFNM
+1686 DERREQAFNM

-1703 GKDKRV
+1703 GKEKKV
-1709 YLASAENA
+1709 YLASAENT
-1717 FVYIMI
+1717 FVYVMI
-1723 WKLLFPE
+1723 WKLLFPLLE
-1730 MSSSDDFSNL
+1730 DLSSL

-1753 MAAIMMNASYVGVEP
+1753 MAAIMLNATYVGVEP
-1768 NHLSTP
+1768 NPLSTP
-1774 GFNKM
+1774 GFQKM

-1801 VDTLPP
+1801 VDKLPP

-1828 TVAKQSTNMFN
+1828 TVEKQSTNMFN
-1839 NEKMWLSEFLHSSI
+1839 NEKMWLNEFLYASI
-1853 EVLWSRLRVGGF
+1853 EVLWSRLRVGGY

-1870 VRYDYI
+1870 VRYDHI
-1876 GEYMMKEH
+1876 GEYMIKEH
-1884 FAKGKDGEFVGIIS
+1884 VEKRKDGEFIGIIS
-1898 RVTSAGRY
+1898 RVTSSGRY

-1915 NPREQEGSSKE
+1915 NHLESEKSVESEKSKLKQVE
-1926 GKEEEGAG
+1926 RVELESEKLELKEEEKGQG
-1934 KEEEGA
+1934 QQDEQD
-1940 GKEEEE
+1940 
-1946 EKEEEGAAGKEEEEV
+1946 EKKLA
-1961 KGKEEKGESKKKV
+1961 KKKV
-1974 IFVKRKTIKK
+1974 IFVKRKTLKK
-1984 TPTPP
+1984 TTSP

>member
-1 MSATPSSSAS
+1 MSSSKQHEERV
-11 AKGKNE
+11 KGKIITA
-17 KRQENEKRQ
+17 
-26 DKDKQNEDKIK
+26 KDKEKQSEEKIK
-37 FDTIVKQYLDET
+37 FDTIVKTYLDEIT
-49 KKKGESGSE
+49 KAKGD
-58 SSKESVVPEPE
+58 SSLDPE
-69 LEVRFGTMKH
+69 LEVRFGTMRQ
-79 STPLSKDN
+79 SAPLTKDN
-87 VTNIIKKLKSSQFK
+87 VTNVIKKLKSLQF
-101 QETEEYSLRV
+101 QQSGEEYSLRI

-134 NSVADKN
+134 NSIADKN
-141 AAMVVKKNMEHK
+141 AAMVIKRNMEHK
-153 VTREDGSEFTSDIRP
+153 VIREDGSEFVSDVRP

-183 REIGKDERE
+183 REIGKNERE
-192 QIVSNWKT
+192 QIVANWK
-200 SGKNF
+200 SIGKNF

-212 FTHPDYPVRVDI
+212 FTHPDYPVRIDI

-243 SNIMK
+243 ANVMR

-259 DNSTVIKMG
+259 VNSEVSAMG
-268 IQLDVLLKGLRECIK
+268 LESLLKGLRECIK
-283 LILSGIQSSNFP
+283 TILSGIQSSNFP
-295 ISNDEI
+295 ISNDEM
-301 RKIQDEYSKLIYSGD
+301 RQVQDEYSKLIYGGD
-316 VRPPSRLAFI
+316 VRPPSRIAFI
-326 GPASVTLQIK
+326 GPSSVTLQIK
-336 NIAPVG
+336 NIAPIG
-342 KYKMPSIRTN
+342 AYKMPSIRKN

-360 GLRKLLFVSNS
+360 GLRKLLFISTG
-371 GKIYLID
+371 GKMYLID
-378 SLMNVQFTG
+378 PLLNVQFTG
-387 LITEIKAFHNTLL
+387 LVVDIKAFHNTLL

-405 LHDKSGSFINLYL
+405 LHDKNGAFINLYL
-418 AFDIYFIKGESVRER
+418 AFDIYFLKGESVRER
-433 SFYTS
+433 SFHTTN
-438 SKEHADKSRH
+438 KEHADKTRH
-448 SEMLKYISNVDANPI
+448 SEMLKYIANMDAKPV
-463 LKGVKNPLVI
+463 LKSAKSSLTV
-473 QSKRFYFDDGESGV
+473 QCKRFYFDDSDT
-487 SAMFGLKSEDNASE
+487 MFSETVTKSEENASE
-501 RIFMLCKQCIESEY
+501 RIFALCKQCLESEF

-520 GLIFT
+520 GLILT
-525 PCNTGVGGSSPG
+525 PCNTGVGGTTPG

-579 TDKIDSGTISGINML
+579 VEKIDGGSVSGINML
-594 SQRQVDSYKELIL
+594 SNRQVDSYKELVL

-625 AIIYEG
+625 AMIYEG
-631 AIDKVFGGSGE
+631 TIDKIAGGSGE

-648 LPSNPYDANAGICLI
+648 LPSNPYDASAGLCLM
-663 KLNSEGDMVTEEGAE
+663 KLNTDGDMVTEEGAE
-678 IFEDLTIVEFKYDKP
+678 VFEDLTIVEFKYDKP
-693 EKRWIPLRVRY
+693 EKRWIPLRIRY

-744 KNINYDETSGASE
+744 KNISYDEM
-757 SASSISEVYYKSG
+757 SALETGPITEVYYKSSSANA
-770 GGQEKLTEGL
+770 EKLTEGL

-787 VKSALI
+787 VKAALI
-793 YEMTKS
+793 YEMSKA

-805 YAVGKAGDLHKWKES
+805 FAVGKAGDLYKWKES
-820 GLSFIFGVDISR
+820 GLSFVYGIDISR

-839 NGACARY
+839 NGACLRY
-846 VNFARENS
+846 VNFARENAM
-854 GKMDAMF
+854 KMDAVF
-861 VVGNSSRNVKDGG
+861 VVGNTSRNVKDGA
-874 AFANSSQLTR
+874 AFSGSSQLTH

-900 KLGLNGVVANYGKG
+900 KLGLNGIVSNYGKG
-914 ENGFDISSIQFAV
+914 ESGFDISSIQFAV
-927 HYMFETE
+927 HYMFENE
-934 DALNGFLRN
+934 DTLNGFLRN

-956 TAFNGKKVF
+956 TTFNGKKVF

-977 SYILFKGSSASGGG
+977 SFILFKGGVTES
-991 GADRSKKIIEI
+991 SKKIIEI
-1002 IKKYDDDLR
+1002 VKKYDDDLR

-1016 FSLGYEIQVWQESIN
+1016 FSLGYEIQVWQESIG

-1041 EYLDNMM
+1041 EYLDGMM

-1064 RKSRSSFEE
+1064 RKGRASFEE
-1073 LFKVMREYHSSN
+1073 LFRIMREYHSSN
-1085 PLYSKALAMSNEEK
+1085 SLYAKALGMSNEEK
-1099 TVSFLND
+1099 TLSFLND

-1127 PRTEKQKTFAIH
+1127 SKTEKQKTFAIH
-1139 DKQGINHTRL
+1139 DKQGLNHTRL

-1157 WKQVDIKTPNADFAW
+1157 WKQVDIKTPSADFAW

-1177 GSDFLRYEE
+1177 GGDFLRYED

-1192 TTLKNLLKGNGV
+1192 TTVKNLLKGNGV
-1204 KGYSTSDPDY
+1204 KGFSTSDPDY
-1214 PYTKNVITDKAQLYI
+1214 PYTKNVITDKAQLYM
-1229 ELKKKCPETCKKY
+1229 EMRKKCPEICKKY
-1242 MAESWFLSDEKRV
+1242 MAESWFLSDEKRI

-1288 ELTEFTNAFKRKK
+1288 ELAEFTNAVKRRKQS
-1301 EKKDKGT
+1301 KDKGT
-1308 KEYLVSK
+1308 KDYLVSK
-1315 YIRNPMLIQGKKFH
+1315 YIRNPMLIEGKKFH
-1329 LRMYFMVCTRPNN
+1329 LRMYFMVCMRPNH
-1342 KSDWFLFDEGKIIT
+1342 KSDWFLFEEGKIIT

-1368 KKIHDTHFKSTTK
+1368 KKIHDTHFKSTKK
-1381 NRLFPDSRELGIS
+1381 NRLFPESRELGIG

-1441 DGGVKLLEINARHDY
+1441 DVGVKLLEINARHDY
-1456 GVNDVKKESPEVY
+1456 GVNDVKKEAPEVY
-1469 ERFCSDFWDWVYK
+1469 ERFCTDFWDWIYK
-1482 NALEPIFSVDNE
+1482 HAIEPVFTIDFE
-1494 KTEKY
+1494 GEEKY
-1499 ESEHDRVVAVI
+1499 DSEHDRVVSII
-1510 EKGFPFVERFW
+1510 EKGFPFVSRFW

-1531 LIKSKIANASI
+1531 LIKSKIADASI

-1577 ANDNLKLNLTKDKN
+1577 ANDNLKLNLSKDKN
-1591 GKRLS
+1591 GKHTN
-1596 YLMLQFDKSR
+1596 YLMLQFDKSK

-1616 EAVLDKDYLLV
+1616 EVVLDKDYLLV
-1627 DYFTEPSKIT
+1627 DYFTEPSKIM

-1652 KGTLIEKAVRILR
+1652 KGTLIEKAVRALR

-1679 IVSQSEG
+1679 IVSQSS
-1686 GVERREQAFNM
+1686 EQAFNM

-1703 GKDKRV
+1703 GKEKKV
-1709 YLASAENA
+1709 YLASAENT
-1717 FVYIMI
+1717 FVYVMI
-1723 WKLLFPE
+1723 WKLLFPLLE
-1730 MSSSDDFSNL
+1730 DLSSL

-1753 MAAIMMNASYVGVEP
+1753 MAAIMLNATYVGVEP
-1768 NHLSTP
+1768 NPLSKP
-1774 GFNKM
+1774 GFQKM

-1801 VDTLPP
+1801 VDKLPP

-1828 TVAKQSTNMFN
+1828 TVGKQSTNMFN
-1839 NEKMWLSEFLHSSI
+1839 NEKLWLTEFLYASI
-1853 EVLWSRLRVGGF
+1853 EVLWSRLRVGGY

-1876 GEYMMKEH
+1876 GEYMMREH
-1884 FAKGKDGEFVGIIS
+1884 FTKEKDSEFVGIIS
-1898 RVTSAGRY
+1898 RVTSSGRY

-1915 NPREQEGSSKE
+1915 DRSSTSTTELELKNVEQSKE
-1926 GKEEEGAG
+1926 KKA
-1934 KEEEGA
+1934 
-1940 GKEEEE
+1940 EEEE
-1946 EKEEEGAAGKEEEEV
+1946 EEEV
-1961 KGKEEKGESKKKV
+1961 GEVEEPASEATAVEPTQDKPNPLKKKV
-1974 IFVKRKTIKK
+1974 IFVKKK
-1984 TPTPP
+1984 TLKKQPSPPSPPS

>member
-1 MSATPSSSAS
+1 MSSSKQHEERV
-11 AKGKNE
+11 KGKIITA
-17 KRQENEKRQ
+17 
-26 DKDKQNEDKIK
+26 KDKEKQSEEKIK
-37 FDTIVKQYLDET
+37 FDTIVKTYLDEIT
-49 KKKGESGSE
+49 KAKGD
-58 SSKESVVPEPE
+58 SSLDPE
-69 LEVRFGTMKH
+69 LEVRFGTMRQ
-79 STPLSKDN
+79 SAPLTKDN
-87 VTNIIKKLKSSQFK
+87 VTNVIKKLKSLQF
-101 QETEEYSLRV
+101 QQSGEEYSLRI

-134 NSVADKN
+134 NSIADKN
-141 AAMVVKKNMEHK
+141 AAMVIKRNMEHK
-153 VTREDGSEFTSDIRP
+153 VIREDGSEFVSDVRP

-183 REIGKDERE
+183 REIGKNERE
-192 QIVSNWKT
+192 QIVANWK
-200 SGKNF
+200 SIGKNF

-212 FTHPDYPVRVDI
+212 FTHPDYPVRIDI

-243 SNIMK
+243 ANVMR

-259 DNSTVIKMG
+259 VNSEVSAMG
-268 IQLDVLLKGLRECIK
+268 LESLLKGLRECIK
-283 LILSGIQSSNFP
+283 TILSGIQSSNFP
-295 ISNDEI
+295 ISNDEM
-301 RKIQDEYSKLIYSGD
+301 RQVQDEYSKLIYGGD
-316 VRPPSRLAFI
+316 VRPPSRIAFI
-326 GPASVTLQIK
+326 GPSSVTLQIK
-336 NIAPVG
+336 NIAPIG
-342 KYKMPSIRTN
+342 AYKMPSIRKN

-360 GLRKLLFVSNS
+360 GLRKLLFISTG
-371 GKIYLID
+371 GKMYLID
-378 SLMNVQFTG
+378 PLLNVQFTG
-387 LITEIKAFHNTLL
+387 LVVDIKAFHNTLL

-405 LHDKSGSFINLYL
+405 LHDKNGAFINLYL
-418 AFDIYFIKGESVRER
+418 AFDIYFLKGESVRER
-433 SFYTS
+433 SFHTTN
-438 SKEHADKSRH
+438 KEHADKTRH
-448 SEMLKYISNVDANPI
+448 SEMLKYIANMDAKPV
-463 LKGVKNPLVI
+463 LKSAKSSLTV
-473 QSKRFYFDDGESGV
+473 QCKRFYFDDSDT
-487 SAMFGLKSEDNASE
+487 MFSETVTKSEENASE
-501 RIFMLCKQCIESEY
+501 RIFALCKQCLESEF

-520 GLIFT
+520 GLILT
-525 PCNTGVGGSSPG
+525 PCNTGVGGTTPG

-579 TDKIDSGTISGINML
+579 VEKIDGGSVSGINML
-594 SQRQVDSYKELIL
+594 SNRQVDSYKELVL

-625 AIIYEG
+625 AMIYEG
-631 AIDKVFGGSGE
+631 TIDKIAGGSGE

-648 LPSNPYDANAGICLI
+648 LPSNPYDASAGLCLM
-663 KLNSEGDMVTEEGAE
+663 KLNTDGDMVTEEGAE
-678 IFEDLTIVEFKYDKP
+678 VFEDLTIVEFKYDKP
-693 EKRWIPLRVRY
+693 EKRWIPLRIRY

-744 KNINYDETSGASE
+744 KNISYDEM
-757 SASSISEVYYKSG
+757 SALETGPITEVYYKSSSANA
-770 GGQEKLTEGL
+770 EKLTEGL

-787 VKSALI
+787 VKAALI
-793 YEMTKS
+793 YEMSKA

-805 YAVGKAGDLHKWKES
+805 FAVGKAGDLYKWKES
-820 GLSFIFGVDISR
+820 GLSFVYGIDISR

-839 NGACARY
+839 NGACLRY
-846 VNFARENS
+846 VNFARENAM
-854 GKMDAMF
+854 KMDAVF
-861 VVGNSSRNVKDGG
+861 VVGNTSRNVKDGA
-874 AFANSSQLTR
+874 AFSGSSQLTH

-900 KLGLNGVVANYGKG
+900 KLGLNGIVSNYGKG
-914 ENGFDISSIQFAV
+914 ESGFDISSIQFAV
-927 HYMFETE
+927 HYMFENE
-934 DALNGFLRN
+934 DTLNGFLRN

-956 TAFNGKKVF
+956 TTFNGKKVF

-977 SYILFKGSSASGGG
+977 SFILFKGGVTES
-991 GADRSKKIIEI
+991 SKKIIEI
-1002 IKKYDDDLR
+1002 VKKYDDDLR

-1016 FSLGYEIQVWQESIN
+1016 FSLGYEIQVWQESIG

-1041 EYLDNMM
+1041 EYLDGMM

-1064 RKSRSSFEE
+1064 RKGRASFEE
-1073 LFKVMREYHSSN
+1073 LFRIMREYHSSN
-1085 PLYSKALAMSNEEK
+1085 SLYAKALGMSNEEK
-1099 TVSFLND
+1099 TLSFLND

-1127 PRTEKQKTFAIH
+1127 SKTEKQKTFAIH
-1139 DKQGINHTRL
+1139 DKQGLNHTRL

-1157 WKQVDIKTPNADFAW
+1157 WKQVDIKTPSADFAW

-1177 GSDFLRYEE
+1177 GGDFLRYED

-1192 TTLKNLLKGNGV
+1192 TTVKNLLKGNGV
-1204 KGYSTSDPDY
+1204 KGFSTSDPDY
-1214 PYTKNVITDKAQLYI
+1214 PYTKNVITDKAQLYM
-1229 ELKKKCPETCKKY
+1229 EMRKKCPEICKKY
-1242 MAESWFLSDEKRV
+1242 MAESWFLSDEKRI

-1288 ELTEFTNAFKRKK
+1288 ELAEFTNAVKRRKQS
-1301 EKKDKGT
+1301 KDKGT
-1308 KEYLVSK
+1308 KDYLVSK
-1315 YIRNPMLIQGKKFH
+1315 YIRNPMLIEGKKFH
-1329 LRMYFMVCTRPNN
+1329 LRMYFMVCMRPNH
-1342 KSDWFLFDEGKIIT
+1342 KSDWFLFEEGKIIT

-1368 KKIHDTHFKSTTK
+1368 KKIHDTHFKSTKK
-1381 NRLFPDSRELGIS
+1381 NRLFPESRELGIG

-1441 DGGVKLLEINARHDY
+1441 DVGVKLLEINARHDY
-1456 GVNDVKKESPEVY
+1456 GVNDVKKEAPEVY
-1469 ERFCSDFWDWVYK
+1469 ERFCTDFWDWIYK
-1482 NALEPIFSVDNE
+1482 HAIEPVFTIDFE
-1494 KTEKY
+1494 GEEKY
-1499 ESEHDRVVAVI
+1499 DSEHDRVVSII
-1510 EKGFPFVERFW
+1510 EKGFPFVSRFW

-1531 LIKSKIANASI
+1531 LIKSKIADASI

-1577 ANDNLKLNLTKDKN
+1577 ANDNLKLNLSKDKN
-1591 GKRLS
+1591 GKHTN
-1596 YLMLQFDKSR
+1596 YLMLQFDKSK

-1616 EAVLDKDYLLV
+1616 EVVLDKDYLLV
-1627 DYFTEPSKIT
+1627 DYFTEPSKIM

-1652 KGTLIEKAVRILR
+1652 KGTLIEKAVRALR

-1679 IVSQSEG
+1679 IVSQSS
-1686 GVERREQAFNM
+1686 EQAFNM

-1703 GKDKRV
+1703 GKEKKV
-1709 YLASAENA
+1709 YLASAENT
-1717 FVYIMI
+1717 FVYVMI
-1723 WKLLFPE
+1723 WKLLFPLLE
-1730 MSSSDDFSNL
+1730 DLSSL

-1753 MAAIMMNASYVGVEP
+1753 MAAIMLNATYVGVEP
-1768 NHLSTP
+1768 NPLSTP
-1774 GFNKM
+1774 GFQKM

-1801 VDTLPP
+1801 VDKLPP

-1828 TVAKQSTNMFN
+1828 TVGKQSTNMFN
-1839 NEKMWLSEFLHSSI
+1839 NEKLWLTEFLYASI
-1853 EVLWSRLRVGGF
+1853 EVLWSRLRVGGY

-1876 GEYMMKEH
+1876 GEYMMREH
-1884 FAKGKDGEFVGIIS
+1884 FTKEKDSEFVGIIS
-1898 RVTSAGRY
+1898 RVTSSGRY

-1915 NPREQEGSSKE
+1915 DRSSTSTTELELKNVEQSKE
-1926 GKEEEGAG
+1926 KKA
-1934 KEEEGA
+1934 
-1940 GKEEEE
+1940 EEEE
-1946 EKEEEGAAGKEEEEV
+1946 EEEV
-1961 KGKEEKGESKKKV
+1961 GEVEEPASEATAVEPTQDKPNPLKKKV
-1974 IFVKRKTIKK
+1974 IFVKKK
-1984 TPTPP
+1984 TLKKQPSPPSPPS

>member
-1 MSATPSSSAS
+1 MSATSSSSSAS
-11 AKGKNE
+11 SASEKG
-17 KRQENEKRQ
+17 KRQEKKENEKE
-26 DKDKQNEDKIK
+26 KQNEDKIK
-37 FDTIVKQYLDET
+37 FDTIVKMYLDEVT
-49 KKKGESGSE
+49 KNSTESLR
-58 SSKESVVPEPE
+58 PDPE
-69 LEVRFGTMKH
+69 LEVRFGTMKN
-79 STPLSKDN
+79 SAPLTKDN
-87 VTNIIKKLKSSQFK
+87 VTNIIKKLKSLQFQK
-101 QETEEYSLRV
+101 GTEEYSLKI
-111 FLNDSDVR
+111 FLNDSDAR
-119 VQLDGFSNIQNFCID
+119 VQIDGFSNIQNFCID
-134 NSVADKN
+134 NSISDKN
-141 AAMVVKKNMEHK
+141 AVMMIKKNMEHK

-192 QIVSNWKT
+192 QIVSGWKAT
-200 SGKNF
+200 GKNF
-205 RYIRRTA
+205 RYLRRTA
-212 FTHPDYPVRVDI
+212 FTHPDYPVKIDI
-224 SVVKDTFTPSRKS
+224 SIVKDTFGAARKS
-237 YGNFKS
+237 YGDFKT
-243 SNIMK
+243 SNVMR

-259 DNSTVIKMG
+259 DNSAIIKEG
-268 IQLDVLLKGLRECIK
+268 IKPESLLKGLRECIK

-295 ISNDEI
+295 ISNDEM
-301 RKIQDEYSKLIYSGD
+301 RQIQDEYSKLIYSGD
-316 VRPPSRLAFI
+316 VRPPSRIAFI

-336 NIAPVG
+336 NIAPAG
-342 KYKMPSIRTN
+342 KYKMPSIRKN

-378 SLMNVQFTG
+378 PLLNVQFTG
-387 LITEIKAFHNTLL
+387 LVTEIKAFHNTLL

-405 LHDKSGSFINLYL
+405 LHDKNGGFINLYL

-448 SEMLKYISNVDANPI
+448 SEMLKYIANVDAKPI
-463 LKGVKNPLVI
+463 LKSAQNPLEFKA
-473 QSKRFYFDDGESGV
+473 KRFYFDDGESGV
-487 SAMFGLKSEDNASE
+487 SEMFGLKGDDNASE
-501 RIFMLCKQCIESEY
+501 RIFMLCKQCLDSEY
-515 KYVTD
+515 RYVTD
-520 GLIFT
+520 GLILT
-525 PCNTGVGGSSPG
+525 PCNTGVGGTTPG

-548 ALSFKWKPPQ
+548 PLSFKWKPPQ

-579 TDKIDSGTISGINML
+579 VDKIEGGAINGTNML
-594 SQRQVDSYKELIL
+594 SNKQVETYKELVL

-625 AIIYEG
+625 AMIYEG
-631 AIDKVFGGSGE
+631 TIDKMFGGSGE

-648 LPSNPYDANAGICLI
+648 LPSNPYDASAGLCLI

-678 IFEDLTIVEFKYDKP
+678 VFEDLTIVEFNYDKP

-732 YPVTEDIIKGVD
+732 YPVTEEIIKGVD
-744 KNINYDETSGASE
+744 KNINYDESSGASE
-757 SASSISEVYYKSG
+757 SSSSSSSISEVYYKSG
-770 GGQEKLTEGL
+770 GGQENLTEGL
-780 RDFHNKF
+780 REFHNKF

-805 YAVGKAGDLHKWKES
+805 FAVGKAGDLHKWKES
-820 GLSFIFGVDISR
+820 GLSFIYGIDISR

-846 VNFARENS
+846 VNFARENA

-861 VVGNSSRNVKDGG
+861 VVGNSSRNVKDGL
-874 AFANSSQLTR
+874 AFSSSSQLTR

-894 SVDALK
+894 SVDSLK

-914 ENGFDISSIQFAV
+914 ERGFDVSSIQFAV
-927 HYMFETE
+927 HYMFENE
-934 DALNGFLRN
+934 DTLNGFLRN

-956 TAFNGKKVF
+956 TTFNGKKVF

-977 SYILFKGSSASGGG
+977 SYILFKGASGSSASASGLASASGSL
-991 GADRSKKIIEI
+991 DKSKKIIEI
-1002 IKKYDDDLR
+1002 VKKYDDDLR

-1041 EYLDNMM
+1041 EYLDGMM
-1048 SKYGFE
+1048 SRYGFE
-1054 PHHLDKGDIF
+1054 PHHLDRGNIF
-1064 RKSRSSFEE
+1064 RKSRASFEE
-1073 LFKVMREYHSSN
+1073 LFKMMREHHSSN
-1085 PLYSKALAMSNEEK
+1085 PLYAKALSMSNEEK
-1099 TVSFLND
+1099 TLSFLND

-1114 DVDCANLRHTVVV
+1114 DVDCANLRHSVVV
-1127 PRTEKQKTFAIH
+1127 PKTEKQKTFAVH
-1139 DKQGINHTRL
+1139 DKQGLIHTRL

-1172 VGATV
+1172 IGATV
-1177 GSDFLRYEE
+1177 GTDFLRYEE

-1204 KGYSTSDPDY
+1204 KGYNTSDPDY

-1229 ELKKKCPETCKKY
+1229 ELKKKCPEICKKY

-1288 ELTEFTNAFKRKK
+1288 ELTEFTNAFKRKRDKK
-1301 EKKDKGT
+1301 EKGTT

-1315 YIRNPMLIQGKKFH
+1315 YIRNPMLIEGKKFH
-1329 LRMYFMVCTRPNN
+1329 LRMYFMVCMRPNN
-1342 KSDWFLFDEGKIIT
+1342 KSDWFLFEEGKIIT

-1368 KKIHDTHFKSTTK
+1368 KKIHDTHFKSTKK
-1381 NRLFPDSRELGIS
+1381 NRLFPESRELGIS

-1429 FEVFGCDFMVTS
+1429 FEVFGCDFMVES

-1456 GVNDVKKESPEVY
+1456 GANDVKKESPEVY
-1469 ERFCSDFWDWVYK
+1469 ERFCGDFWEWIYK
-1482 NALEPIFSVDNE
+1482 NAIDPIFSVDVE
-1494 KTEKY
+1494 KAEKY
-1499 ESEHDRVVAVI
+1499 ESEHDRVVSII

-1531 LIKSKIANASI
+1531 LIKSKIADASI
-1542 ATLRKENY
+1542 STLRKENY
-1550 IQNTPYDILT
+1550 IQDTPYDVLT
-1560 GKKETEEVNK
+1560 GKKETEEVNT
-1570 FIREYIG
+1570 FIIQYIG
-1577 ANDNLKLNLTKDKN
+1577 ANDNLKLNLSKDKN
-1591 GKRLS
+1591 GKRTS

-1616 EAVLDKDYLLV
+1616 EVVLDKDYLLV

-1652 KGTLIEKAVRILR
+1652 KGTLVEKAVRLLR
-1665 RKSLEITDENLHDI
+1665 RKSLEITDENLHDV
-1679 IVSQSEG
+1679 IVSQSE

-1703 GKDKRV
+1703 GKEKKV
-1709 YLASAENA
+1709 YLASAENT

-1723 WKLLFPE
+1723 WKLLFPLLE
-1730 MSSSDDFSNL
+1730 DLSSL

-1753 MAAIMMNASYVGVEP
+1753 MAAIMLNANYVGVEP
-1768 NHLSTP
+1768 NPLSTP

-1791 LEDGLPNAVG
+1791 FEDGLPNAAG
-1801 VDTLPP
+1801 INALPT

-1828 TVAKQSTNMFN
+1828 TVAKQSTNMFS
-1839 NEKMWLSEFLHSSI
+1839 NEKMWLGQFLHASI
-1853 EVLWSRLRVGGF
+1853 DMLWSRLRVGGY

-1884 FAKGKDGEFVGIIS
+1884 FTKGKDGEFVGIIS
-1898 RVTSAGRY
+1898 RVTSSGRY
-1906 KPNWVWQKV
+1906 KPNWVWQKI
-1915 NPREQEGSSKE
+1915 NPGDEKKE
-1926 GKEEEGAG
+1926 TTEPVEEE
-1934 KEEEGA
+1934 EV
-1940 GKEEEE
+1940 KEEEE
-1946 EKEEEGAAGKEEEEV
+1946 EEEV
-1961 KGKEEKGESKKKV
+1961 KVPKKKV
-1974 IFVKRKTIKK
+1974 IFVKRKTLKK
-1984 TPTPP
+1984 TPTPPE

>member
-1 MSATPSSSAS
+1 M
-11 AKGKNE
+11 
-17 KRQENEKRQ
+17 
-26 DKDKQNEDKIK
+26 
-37 FDTIVKQYLDET
+37 
-49 KKKGESGSE
+49 
-58 SSKESVVPEPE
+58 
-69 LEVRFGTMKH
+69 
-79 STPLSKDN
+79 
-87 VTNIIKKLKSSQFK
+87 
-101 QETEEYSLRV
+101 
-111 FLNDSDVR
+111 
-119 VQLDGFSNIQNFCID
+119 
-134 NSVADKN
+134 
-141 AAMVVKKNMEHK
+141 
-153 VTREDGSEFTSDIRP
+153 
-168 VDNTDFDFRVSLQTE
+168 
-183 REIGKDERE
+183 
-192 QIVSNWKT
+192 
-200 SGKNF
+200 
-205 RYIRRTA
+205 
-212 FTHPDYPVRVDI
+212 
-224 SVVKDTFTPSRKS
+224 
-237 YGNFKS
+237 
-243 SNIMK
+243 
-248 GEDKYEVEIEV
+248 
-259 DNSTVIKMG
+259 
-268 IQLDVLLKGLRECIK
+268 
-283 LILSGIQSSNFP
+283 
-295 ISNDEI
+295 
-301 RKIQDEYSKLIYSGD
+301 
-316 VRPPSRLAFI
+316 
-326 GPASVTLQIK
+326 
-336 NIAPVG
+336 
-342 KYKMPSIRTN
+342 
-352 YSVTDKAD
+352 
-360 GLRKLLFVSNS
+360 
-371 GKIYLID
+371 YLID
-378 SLMNVQFTG
+378 PLLNVQFTG
-387 LITEIKAFHNTLL
+387 LVVDIKAFHNTLL

-405 LHDKSGSFINLYL
+405 LHDKNGAFINLYL
-418 AFDIYFIKGESVRER
+418 AFDIYFLKGESVRER

-438 SKEHADKSRH
+438 NKEHADKSRH
-448 SEMLKYISNVDANPI
+448 SEMLKYIANMDAKPI
-463 LKGVKNPLVI
+463 LKSAKSPLAV
-473 QSKRFYFDDGESGV
+473 QCKRFYFDDEESGI
-487 SAMFGLKSEDNASE
+487 SGLGSMFETKSGEENASE
-501 RIFMLCKQCIESEY
+501 RIFALCKQCLESEF

-525 PCNTGVGGSSPG
+525 PCNTGVGGTAPG

-579 TDKIDSGTISGINML
+579 IEKIDGGSISGINML
-594 SQRQVDSYKELIL
+594 SNRQVDSYKELVL

-625 AIIYEG
+625 AMIYEG
-631 AIDKVFGGSGE
+631 TIDKISGGSGE

-648 LPSNPYDANAGICLI
+648 LPSNPYDASAGLCLM
-663 KLNSEGDMVTEEGAE
+663 KLNSDGDMVTEEGAE
-678 IFEDLTIVEFKYDKP
+678 VFEDLTIVEFKYDKP
-693 EKRWIPLRVRY
+693 EKRWIPLRIRY

-744 KNINYDETSGASE
+744 KNINYDETSSGGE
-757 SASSISEVYYKSG
+757 TSSGSIAEVYYKSSSTSA
-770 GGQEKLTEGL
+770 ERLTEGL

-787 VKSALI
+787 VKAALI
-793 YEMTKS
+793 YEMSKA

-805 YAVGKAGDLHKWKES
+805 FAVGKAGDLHKWKES
-820 GLSFIFGVDISR
+820 GLSFVYGIDISR

-839 NGACARY
+839 NGACLRY
-846 VNFARENS
+846 VNFARENA

-861 VVGNSSRNVKDGG
+861 VVGNTSRNVKDGA
-874 AFANSSQLTR
+874 AFSGSSQLTR

-894 SVDALK
+894 SVDSLK

-914 ENGFDISSIQFAV
+914 ETGFDISSIQFAV
-927 HYMFETE
+927 HYMFENE
-934 DALNGFLRN
+934 DTLNGFLRN

-956 TAFNGKKVF
+956 TTFNGKKVF

-977 SYILFKGSSASGGG
+977 SFILFKGGVTES
-991 GADRSKKIIEI
+991 SKKIIEI
-1002 IKKYDDDLR
+1002 VKKYDDDLR

-1016 FSLGYEIQVWQESIN
+1016 FSLGYEIQVWQESIG

-1041 EYLDNMM
+1041 EYLDGMM

-1064 RKSRSSFEE
+1064 RKSRASFEE
-1073 LFKVMREYHSSN
+1073 LFKLMREHHSSN
-1085 PLYSKALAMSNEEK
+1085 ALYAKALGMSNEEK
-1099 TVSFLND
+1099 TLSFLND

-1127 PRTEKQKTFAIH
+1127 SKTEKQKTFAIH
-1139 DKQGINHTRL
+1139 DKQGLNHTRL

-1177 GSDFLRYEE
+1177 GGDFLRYED

-1192 TTLKNLLKGNGV
+1192 TTVKNLLKGNGV
-1204 KGYSTSDPDY
+1204 KGFSTSDPDY
-1214 PYTKNVITDKAQLYI
+1214 PYTKNVITDKAQLYM
-1229 ELKKKCPETCKKY
+1229 EMSKKCPEICKKY
-1242 MAESWFLSDEKRV
+1242 MAESWFLTDEKRV

-1262 DGILIIKP
+1262 DGVLIIKP

-1288 ELTEFTNAFKRKK
+1288 ELAEFTNAVKRRKQS
-1301 EKKDKGT
+1301 KDKGT

-1315 YIRNPMLIQGKKFH
+1315 YIRNPMLIEGKKFH
-1329 LRMYFMVCTRPNN
+1329 LRMYFMVCMRPNH
-1342 KSDWFLFDEGKIIT
+1342 KSDWFLFEEGKIIT

-1368 KKIHDTHFKSTTK
+1368 KKIHDTHFKSTKK
-1381 NRLFPDSRELGIS
+1381 NRLFPESRELGIG

-1441 DGGVKLLEINARHDY
+1441 DVGVKLLEINARHDY
-1456 GVNDVKKESPEVY
+1456 GVNDAKKEAPEIY
-1469 ERFCSDFWDWVYK
+1469 ERFCTDFWDWVYK
-1482 NALEPIFSVDNE
+1482 HAIEPVFTIDFE
-1494 KTEKY
+1494 KEEKY
-1499 ESEHDRVVAVI
+1499 ESEHDRVVSII

-1521 TKDDAQSAFD
+1521 TKDDAQSAFQ
-1531 LIKSKIANASI
+1531 LIKSKVADVSI

-1570 FIREYIG
+1570 FIRQYIG
-1577 ANDNLKLNLTKDKN
+1577 ANDNLKLNLAKDKSD
-1591 GKRLS
+1591 R
-1596 YLMLQFDKSR
+1596 KS

-1616 EAVLDKDYLLV
+1616 EVVLDKDYLLV

-1652 KGTLIEKAVRILR
+1652 KGTLVEKAVRALR
-1665 RKSLEITDENLHDI
+1665 RKSLEITDETLHDI

-1686 GVERREQAFNM
+1686 GERREEAFNM

-1703 GKDKRV
+1703 GKDKKV
-1709 YLASAENA
+1709 YLASAENT
-1717 FVYIMI
+1717 FVYIII
-1723 WKLLFPE
+1723 WKLLFPLLE
-1730 MSSSDDFSNL
+1730 DLSSL

-1753 MAAIMMNASYVGVEP
+1753 MAAIMLNATYIGVEP
-1768 NHLSTP
+1768 NPLSTP
-1774 GFNKM
+1774 GFQKM

-1784 SSEKQKM
+1784 SPEKQKM

-1801 VDTLPP
+1801 VDKLPP

-1828 TVAKQSTNMFN
+1828 TVEKQSINMFS
-1839 NEKMWLSEFLHSSI
+1839 NEKMWLSEFLYASI
-1853 EVLWSRLRVGGF
+1853 EVLWSRLRVGGY

-1876 GEYMMKEH
+1876 GEYMMREH
-1884 FAKGKDGEFVGIIS
+1884 FTKEKDGEFVGIIS
-1898 RVTSAGRY
+1898 RVTTSGRY

-1915 NPREQEGSSKE
+1915 DRSQAKQRVEAVEAVE
-1926 GKEEEGAG
+1926 ADEAVEAV
-1934 KEEEGA
+1934 
-1940 GKEEEE
+1940 
-1946 EKEEEGAAGKEEEEV
+1946 EEV
-1961 KGKEEKGESKKKV
+1961 GQESESTVAELEQTQSQDKSANPPKKKV
-1974 IFVKRKTIKK
+1974 IFVKKK
-1984 TPTPP
+1984 TLKKQPSPPS

>member
-1 MSATPSSSAS
+1 MSSSGKRHEERE
-11 AKGKNE
+11 KGKIVVA
-17 KRQENEKRQ
+17 K
-26 DKDKQNEDKIK
+26 DKEKQNEEKQK
-37 FDTIVKQYLDET
+37 FDTIVKTYLDEFSKAT
-49 KKKGESGSE
+49 SE
-58 SSKESVVPEPE
+58 SSSSLRPDPE
-69 LEVRFGTMKH
+69 LEVRFGTMRQ
-79 STPLSKDN
+79 STPLTKDN
-87 VTNIIKKLKSSQFK
+87 VTNVIKKLKSLQF
-101 QETEEYSLRV
+101 QQSAEEYSLRI

-119 VQLDGFSNIQNFCID
+119 VQIDGFTNIQNFCID
-134 NSVADKN
+134 NSISDKN
-141 AAMVVKKNMEHK
+141 ATMVIKRNMEHK
-153 VTREDGSEFTSDIRP
+153 VIREDGSEFTSDVRP

-183 REIGKDERE
+183 REIGKEERE
-192 QIVSNWKT
+192 QIVANWKS

-212 FTHPDYPVRVDI
+212 FTHADYPVRIDI

-243 SNIMK
+243 ANVMR

-259 DNSTVIKMG
+259 VNSEVATLKS
-268 IQLDVLLKGLRECIK
+268 QSQSPSLLESLLKGLRECIK
-283 LILSGIQSSNFP
+283 TILSGIQSSNFP
-295 ISNDEI
+295 ISNDEM
-301 RKIQDEYSKLIYSGD
+301 RQVQDEYSKLIYGGD
-316 VRPPSRLAFI
+316 VRPPSRIAFI
-326 GPASVTLQIK
+326 GPSSVTLQIK

-342 KYKMPSIRTN
+342 IYKVPSIRKN

-360 GLRKLLFVSNS
+360 GLRKLLFISSN
-371 GKIYLID
+371 GKMYLID
-378 SLMNVQFTG
+378 PLLNVQFTG
-387 LITEIKAFHNTLL
+387 LVVDIKAFHNTLL

-405 LHDKSGSFINLYL
+405 LHDKNGAFINLYL
-418 AFDIYFIKGESVRER
+418 AFDIYFLKGESVRER

-438 SKEHADKSRH
+438 NKEHMDKSRH
-448 SEMLKYISNVDANPI
+448 SEMLKYIANMDAKPV
-463 LKGVKNPLVI
+463 LKSAKSSLTVQP
-473 QSKRFYFDDGESGV
+473 KRFYFDDGEGV
-487 SAMFGLKSEDNASE
+487 AGIGSIFETKSSEENASE
-501 RIFMLCKQCIESEY
+501 RIFALCKQCLESEY

-520 GLIFT
+520 GLILT
-525 PCNTGVGGSSPG
+525 PCNTGVGGTTPG

-548 ALSFKWKPPQ
+548 VLSFKWKPPQ

-579 TDKIDSGTISGINML
+579 IEKIDGGSISGINML
-594 SQRQVDSYKELIL
+594 SNKQVDSYKELIL

-625 AIIYEG
+625 AMIYEG
-631 AIDKVFGGSGE
+631 TIDKITGGSGE

-648 LPSNPYDANAGICLI
+648 LPSNPYDASAGLCLM
-663 KLNSEGDMVTEEGAE
+663 KLNSDGDMVTEEGAE
-678 IFEDLTIVEFKYDKP
+678 VFEDLMIVEFKYDKP
-693 EKRWIPLRVRY
+693 EKRWIPLRIRY

-720 YKTADSVWYSIH
+720 YKTADSVWYSIN
-732 YPVTEDIIKGVD
+732 YPITEEIIKGVD
-744 KNINYDETSGASE
+744 KNINYDETSTEGE
-757 SASSISEVYYKSG
+757 GGSISEVYYKSSSNSNT
-770 GGQEKLTEGL
+770 EKLTEGL

-787 VKSALI
+787 VKAALI
-793 YEMTKS
+793 YEMSKA

-805 YAVGKAGDLHKWKES
+805 FAVGKAGDLHKWKES
-820 GLSFIFGVDISR
+820 GLSFVYGIDISR

-839 NGACARY
+839 NGACTRY
-846 VNFARENS
+846 VNFARENAK
-854 GKMDAMF
+854 KMEAMF
-861 VVGNSSRNVKDGG
+861 VVGNTSRNIKDGA
-874 AFANSSQLTR
+874 AFSGSSQLTR

-914 ENGFDISSIQFAV
+914 ESGFDISSIQFAV
-927 HYMFETE
+927 HYMFENE
-934 DALNGFLRN
+934 DTLNGFLRN

-956 TAFNGKKVF
+956 TTFNGKKVF

-977 SYILFKGSSASGGG
+977 SFILFKGGQPES
-991 GADRSKKIIEI
+991 SKKIIEI
-1002 IKKYDDDLR
+1002 VKKYDDDLR

-1016 FSLGYEIQVWQESIN
+1016 FSLGYEIQVWQESIG

-1041 EYLDNMM
+1041 EYLDGMM

-1064 RKSRSSFEE
+1064 RKSRASFEE
-1073 LFKVMREYHSSN
+1073 LFRVMREHHSSN
-1085 PLYSKALAMSNEEK
+1085 QLYAKALGMSNEEK
-1099 TVSFLND
+1099 TLSFLND

-1114 DVDCANLRHTVVV
+1114 DVDCANLRHMVVV

-1139 DKQGINHTRL
+1139 DKQGLNHTRL

-1177 GSDFLRYEE
+1177 GGDFLRYED

-1204 KGYSTSDPDY
+1204 KGFSTSDPDY
-1214 PYTKNVITDKAQLYI
+1214 PYTKNVITDKAQLYM
-1229 ELKKKCPETCKKY
+1229 EMSKKCPEICKKY
-1242 MAESWFLSDEKRV
+1242 MAESWFLSDEKRM

-1262 DGILIIKP
+1262 DGVLIIKP

-1288 ELTEFTNAFKRKK
+1288 ELAEFANVVKRRKQS
-1301 EKKDKGT
+1301 KDRGSKD
-1308 KEYLVSK
+1308 YLVSK
-1315 YIRNPMLIQGKKFH
+1315 YIRNPMLIEGKKFH
-1329 LRMYFMVCTRPNN
+1329 LRMYFMVCMKPNH
-1342 KSDWFLFDEGKIIT
+1342 KSDWFLFEEGKIIT

-1368 KKIHDTHFKSTTK
+1368 KKIHDTHFKSTKK

-1441 DGGVKLLEINARHDY
+1441 DVGVKLLEINARHDY
-1456 GVNDVKKESPEVY
+1456 GVNDVKKEAPEVY
-1469 ERFCSDFWDWVYK
+1469 ERFCSDFWDWIYK
-1482 NALEPIFSVDNE
+1482 HAIEPTFSIDHE
-1494 KTEKY
+1494 KEEKY
-1499 ESEHDRVVAVI
+1499 ESEHDRVISII

-1521 TKDDAQSAFD
+1521 TKGDAQSAFE
-1531 LIKSKIANASI
+1531 LIKSKVADVSI
-1542 ATLRKENY
+1542 ATLKKENY

-1570 FIREYIG
+1570 FIRTYIG
-1577 ANDNLKLNLTKDKN
+1577 ANDNLKLNISND
-1591 GKRLS
+1591 GKHFS

-1616 EAVLDKDYLLV
+1616 ETVLDKDYMLV

-1637 VRIAKGEPSLEEHFT
+1637 VRVAKGEPSLEEHFT
-1652 KGTLIEKAVRILR
+1652 KGTLVEKAVRALR

-1686 GVERREQAFNM
+1686 VERRDPAFNM
-1697 KMSKID
+1697 KMSTID
-1703 GKDKRV
+1703 GKEKKV

-1717 FVYIMI
+1717 FVYIII
-1723 WKLLFPE
+1723 WKMLFPSVE
-1730 MSSSDDFSNL
+1730 DLSTL

-1753 MAAIMMNASYVGVEP
+1753 MAAIMLNATYVGVEP
-1768 NHLSTP
+1768 NPLSTP
-1774 GFNKM
+1774 GFQKM

-1784 SSEKQKM
+1784 STEKQKM

-1801 VDTLPP
+1801 VDKLPP

-1828 TVAKQSTNMFN
+1828 TVEKQSINMFSD
-1839 NEKMWLSEFLHSSI
+1839 EKMWLNEFLYASI
-1853 EVLWSRLRVGGF
+1853 EVLWSRLRVGGY

-1876 GEYMMKEH
+1876 GAYMTNEH
-1884 FAKGKDGEFVGIIS
+1884 MSKKRDGVFKGIIS
-1898 RVTSAGRY
+1898 RVTTSGRY
-1906 KPNWVWQKV
+1906 KPNWIWQKI
-1915 NPREQEGSSKE
+1915 NPTELEESQEKEDEEVETTKE
-1926 GKEEEGAG
+1926 GKRQ
-1934 KEEEGA
+1934 
-1940 GKEEEE
+1940 E
-1946 EKEEEGAAGKEEEEV
+1946 EKEEQGEQDEQPISEES
-1961 KGKEEKGESKKKV
+1961 EKKLPKKKV
-1974 IFVKRKTIKK
+1974 IFVKRKTLKK
-1984 TPTPP
+1984 TPPSPPSPSKKE

>member
-1 MSATPSSSAS
+1 MSSSKRHEEREKV
-11 AKGKNE
+11 KGKLITS
-17 KRQENEKRQ
+17 
-26 DKDKQNEDKIK
+26 KDKEKQSEEKQK
-37 FDTIVKQYLDET
+37 FDTIVKTYLDEIT
-49 KKKGESGSE
+49 KAKGD
-58 SSKESVVPEPE
+58 SSSLSLEPE
-69 LEVRFGTMKH
+69 LEVRFGTMRQ
-79 STPLSKDN
+79 SAPLTKDN
-87 VTNIIKKLKSSQFK
+87 VTNVIKKLKSLQF
-101 QETEEYSLRV
+101 QQSGEEYSLRI

-119 VQLDGFSNIQNFCID
+119 VQLDGFTNIQNFCID
-134 NSVADKN
+134 NSIADKN
-141 AAMVVKKNMEHK
+141 AVMAIKRNMEHK
-153 VTREDGSEFTSDIRP
+153 VIREDGSEFTSDVRP

-192 QIVSNWKT
+192 QIVANWKS

-212 FTHPDYPVRVDI
+212 FTHPDYPVRIDI

-243 SNIMK
+243 ANVMR

-259 DNSTVIKMG
+259 VNSEVSAMG
-268 IQLDVLLKGLRECIK
+268 LETLLKGLRECIK
-283 LILSGIQSSNFP
+283 TILSGIQSSNFP
-295 ISNDEI
+295 ISNDEM
-301 RKIQDEYSKLIYSGD
+301 RHVQDEYSKLIYGGD
-316 VRPPSRLAFI
+316 VRPPSRIAFI
-326 GPASVTLQIK
+326 GPSSVTLQIK
-336 NIAPVG
+336 NIAPIG
-342 KYKMPSIRTN
+342 AYKMPSIRKD

-360 GLRKLLFVSNS
+360 GLRKLLFISTG
-371 GKIYLID
+371 GKMYLID
-378 SLMNVQFTG
+378 PLLNVQFTG
-387 LITEIKAFHNTLL
+387 LVVDIKAFHNTLL

-405 LHDKSGSFINLYL
+405 LHDKNGAFINLYL
-418 AFDIYFIKGESVRER
+418 AFDIYFLKGESVRER
-433 SFYTS
+433 SFHTS
-438 SKEHADKSRH
+438 NKEHADKTRH
-448 SEMLKYISNVDANPI
+448 SEMLKYIADMDAKPV
-463 LKGVKNPLVI
+463 LKSAKSSLTV
-473 QSKRFYFDDGESGV
+473 QCKRFYFDDGDT
-487 SAMFGLKSEDNASE
+487 MFSETMTKSEENASE
-501 RIFMLCKQCIESEY
+501 RIFALCKQCLESEF

-525 PCNTGVGGSSPG
+525 PCNTGVGGTTPG

-579 TDKIDSGTISGINML
+579 IEKIDGGSVSGINML
-594 SQRQVDSYKELIL
+594 SNRQIDSYKELVL

-625 AIIYEG
+625 AMIYEG
-631 AIDKVFGGSGE
+631 TIDKIAGGSGE

-648 LPSNPYDANAGICLI
+648 LPSNPYDASAGLCLM
-663 KLNSEGDMVTEEGAE
+663 KLNTDGDMVTEEGAE
-678 IFEDLTIVEFKYDKP
+678 VFEDLTIVEFKYDKS
-693 EKRWIPLRVRY
+693 EKRWIPLRIRY

-744 KNINYDETSGASE
+744 KNISYDETSSGGETA
-757 SASSISEVYYKSG
+757 SISEVYYKSSSANA
-770 GGQEKLTEGL
+770 EKLTEGL

-787 VKSALI
+787 VKAALI
-793 YEMTKS
+793 YEMSKA

-805 YAVGKAGDLHKWKES
+805 FAVGKAGDLYKWKES
-820 GLSFIFGVDISR
+820 GLSFVYGIDISR

-839 NGACARY
+839 NGACLRY
-846 VNFARENS
+846 VNFARENAM
-854 GKMDAMF
+854 KMDAMF
-861 VVGNSSRNVKDGG
+861 VVGNTSRNVKDGA
-874 AFANSSQLTR
+874 AFSGSSELTR
-884 EISNSVFGKG
+884 EISKSVFGKG
-894 SVDALK
+894 SVDTLK

-914 ENGFDISSIQFAV
+914 ESGFDISSIQFAV
-927 HYMFETE
+927 HYMFENEET
-934 DALNGFLRN
+934 LNGFLRN

-956 TAFNGKKVF
+956 TTFNGKKVF

-977 SYILFKGSSASGGG
+977 SFILFKGGVTES
-991 GADRSKKIIEI
+991 SKKIIEI
-1002 IKKYDDDLR
+1002 VKKYDDDLR

-1016 FSLGYEIQVWQESIN
+1016 FSLGYEIQVWQESIG

-1041 EYLDNMM
+1041 EYLDGMM

-1054 PHHLDKGDIF
+1054 PHHLDKGNIF
-1064 RKSRSSFEE
+1064 RKSRASFEE
-1073 LFKVMREYHSSN
+1073 LFRIMREYHSSN
-1085 PLYSKALAMSNEEK
+1085 SLYAKALGMSNEEK
-1099 TVSFLND
+1099 TLSFLND

-1127 PRTEKQKTFAIH
+1127 SKTEKQKTFAIH
-1139 DKQGINHTRL
+1139 DKQGLNHTRL

-1177 GSDFLRYEE
+1177 GGDFLRYED

-1192 TTLKNLLKGNGV
+1192 TTVKNLLKGNGV
-1204 KGYSTSDPDY
+1204 KGFSTSDPDY
-1214 PYTKNVITDKAQLYI
+1214 PYTKNVITDKAQLYM
-1229 ELKKKCPETCKKY
+1229 EMSTKCPEICKKY

-1288 ELTEFTNAFKRKK
+1288 ELAEFTNAVKRRKK
-1301 EKKDKGT
+1301 SKDKGT
-1308 KEYLVSK
+1308 NEYLVSK
-1315 YIRNPMLIQGKKFH
+1315 YIRNPMLIEGKKFH
-1329 LRMYFMVCTRPNN
+1329 LRMYFMVCMRPNN
-1342 KSDWFLFDEGKIIT
+1342 KSDWFLFEEGKIIT

-1368 KKIHDTHFKSTTK
+1368 KKIHDTHFKSTKK
-1381 NRLFPDSRELGIS
+1381 NRLFPESRELGIG

-1441 DGGVKLLEINARHDY
+1441 DVGVKLLEINARHDY
-1456 GVNDVKKESPEVY
+1456 GVNDAKKEAPEVY
-1469 ERFCSDFWDWVYK
+1469 ERFCTDFWDWIYK
-1482 NALEPIFSVDNE
+1482 HAIEPVFSIDFE
-1494 KTEKY
+1494 GEEKY
-1499 ESEHDRVVAVI
+1499 DSEHDRVVSMI
-1510 EKGFPFVERFW
+1510 EKGFPFVSRFW

-1531 LIKSKIANASI
+1531 LIKSKIADASV

-1577 ANDNLKLNLTKDKN
+1577 ANDNLKLNLSKDKN
-1591 GKRLS
+1591 GKRTS
-1596 YLMLQFDKSR
+1596 YLMLQFDKSK

-1616 EAVLDKDYLLV
+1616 EVVLDKDYLLV

-1652 KGTLIEKAVRILR
+1652 KGTLVEKAVRALR

-1686 GVERREQAFNM
+1686 GERREQAFNM

-1703 GKDKRV
+1703 GKEKKV
-1709 YLASAENA
+1709 YLASAENT
-1717 FVYIMI
+1717 FVYVMI
-1723 WKLLFPE
+1723 WKLLFPLLE
-1730 MSSSDDFSNL
+1730 DLSSL

-1753 MAAIMMNASYVGVEP
+1753 MAAIMLNATYVGVEP
-1768 NHLSTP
+1768 NPLSTP
-1774 GFNKM
+1774 GFQKM

-1801 VDTLPP
+1801 VDKLPP

-1828 TVAKQSTNMFN
+1828 TVEKQSTNMFT
-1839 NEKMWLSEFLHSSI
+1839 NEKLWLTEFLYASI
-1853 EVLWSRLRVGGF
+1853 EVLWSRLRVGGY

-1876 GEYMMKEH
+1876 GEYMMREH
-1884 FAKGKDGEFVGIIS
+1884 FTKRKDGEFVGIIS
-1898 RVTSAGRY
+1898 RVTSSGRY
-1906 KPNWVWQKV
+1906 KPNWIWQKV
-1915 NPREQEGSSKE
+1915 DPSSTTELELKNVEQNKE
-1926 GKEEEGAG
+1926 KKAEEVG
-1934 KEEEGA
+1934 EE
-1940 GKEEEE
+1940 KEEEE
-1946 EKEEEGAAGKEEEEV
+1946 EENEPPASEATV
-1961 KGKEEKGESKKKV
+1961 VESEPKQDKPNPAKKL
-1974 IFVKRKTIKK
+1974 IFVKRKTLKK
-1984 TPTPP
+1984 QLSPPSLPS